1 MIKNKWTVKIILL
14 VTVILAGLI
23 LCINSI
29 NGIPDAETNY
39 KEIYSAMLNA
49 NQEDNLNWENETDF
63 EVNREEI
70 QGGGFQVPKIEGRAI
85 YCTERDVTLAMTS
98 AMWRGESNEY
108 TYYWSTP
115 KVENI
120 FNPANVDKEGR
131 IWSKELSKNEIDAIN
146 STGDFVNSL
155 DSAIRTRGYY
165 KCSNN
170 HTTISAD
177 KAYVITADPCN
188 QWTPRKQIVMWMLQI
203 TGGINVDNAET
214 IIAKLKLDGSKAEF
228 VRSDIEAIK
237 QLYNEAIKYGKFKER
252 VNNALS
258 NDGNYATNLTDVD
271 NITSEYYTSNSNKYI
286 KVGPYTMKYV
296 NGKYLNE
303 EIIFGGIGGKVDN
316 ETLGLYIQNGNQKIK
331 VNKIITDDKIAN
343 TKNFRPC
350 EESDPVSG
358 LYVEHTTDFM
368 RPSSEKEFYILIPKT
383 ELEAD
388 AKLYAHFTWMEAKG
402 EECVK
407 NGISYQISEG
417 SLEKKNRITRLKPN
431 KDKKIKFEATFTQ
444 QLTEFNGERELKEFT
459 LDLGTVQP
467 PSKEGSYYV
476 SIRKI
481 GEGGKGLEGAEFLIN
496 GVSYG
501 TNEDGYIENE
511 DGDILMEQLI
521 NASGTETWTVEE
533 KSAPEGYITQ
543 PLKIVFN
550 VYKVYNSTTNT
561 YEVDRIEIVSSNSNA
576 KVTFNKENKTITVQI
591 KNIEKPDPNNPN
603 DLLDT
608 YEIKAKKVDEQGKGL
623 AGAKFNITWPTGKT
637 SEATSNENGDLVISG
652 QTPILGLN
660 SEEED
665 HFKIEEIE
673 APAGYK
679 MINGAIE
686 FDVKK
691 EKLITIDGTDKYG
704 ITGIINVNAPE
715 GVTIEL
721 NGRGEISIVIPNQ
734 KDIKL
739 ISIGGNVWE
748 DAKTGKASLGDGI
761 NSTTNNVDKN
771 LENIKVSLYTEDMK
785 LAELMPADSV
795 TNIYNRINP
804 TLTDANGNYKF
815 EGVDESK
822 KYYVVF
828 EYDGQVYMPTEYLAK
843 GISGDTIQNYNS
855 VEEMLGEL
863 TNIGTGR
870 DNGNSGSTGGKNT
883 GTGTNTGSGKNTQTN
898 TEWFEKWKTNSKASE
913 LETNT
918 GKNTIEGRQTFN
930 NRFAEI
936 GASPKNYISKNT
948 LGISTY
954 LVEEEG
960 IYYNKSYTRLELMG
974 YTLKKT
980 SKGVAYVQDKIQLVD
995 GYKYNKYGTLDYDDN
1010 GAITSEWSEGLISQK
1025 IKEFIVANGH
1035 YPNEAEKVRI
1045 YRSIVGDMND
1055 DEAWNKLQFIEDCKM
1070 SALTKSPFNS
1080 GIEYYPT
1087 NKNATFGT
1095 DLLTNYVNLGL
1106 WRRQEFNA
1114 QLTKDVVE
1122 VTTTSNG
1129 NSLTTP
1135 FNSKEKALY
1144 YIKDYMNDY
1153 TNAIKENNGKINL
1166 AKQYADSQQ
1175 GIYINRLN
1183 AQYYY
1188 NKYYDRPIKQSEYMG
1203 QRNLEVEIKY
1213 RITVYNLSQ
1222 SLETQII
1229 EVVDY
1234 YDDSLQLTSA
1244 VVNTNGKNI
1253 SNDKSSAVS
1262 ESIYGQVTEKS
1273 FPGFNKVY
1281 IRLQNK
1287 QLATG
1292 EGITIDLTYKVKRMA
1307 LQGFE
1312 GYINIGEKTNIAE
1325 INGYKTYY
1333 SANTSTPNRH
1343 GAIIGNN
1350 TTVAGLI
1357 DVNSTPGNLETI
1369 EEITNGVINF
1379 EDDSDKTTATL
1390 TIDDGDDPTPPD
1402 SDTPPDSNTP
1412 IDSTNII
1419 SGCVW
1424 EDAKTGKASLGNGIR
1439 DSGEKRI
1446 AGVKV
1451 ALCTREDKIND
1462 QLSTGE
1468 KQVDWIQ
1475 RYNEKNYNKYTYKVV
1490 KEETTD
1496 QNGEYSF
1503 KDVEKGDYYVLFG
1516 YGLDDATV
1524 LTNNKENETNKILGK
1539 TGSNTKS
1546 YNGQDYKSTIFQ
1558 AGFENGYDIENV
1570 DYDKSLNE
1578 AHVSKAIDD
1587 WARVEEVNKYSK
1599 IQTNHIAEVL
1609 ASPTKVPTYLGEQ
1622 YGSDLMGRLVDEL
1635 TTNTWKIAK
1644 TQKIKIEGR
1653 RGGEKIENV
1662 DLGLVERPI
1671 TQLQITNNVENVKV
1685 TLSDGSIVFD
1695 ATQTAEAKGNEIKNV
1710 IWKSNRSTTKGI
1722 TGGFIQLYLDEELM
1736 YGATIQIT
1744 YKMQINKL
1752 NDYVEYEGLEYYAK
1766 GRTNSENKVESKAKK
1781 LVCYIPNKMQF
1792 NKTQSGDWNS
1802 ITDINEIIPAEEKD
1816 GENINNNLVNYRL
1829 KDTISSQSNTISK
1842 IEADNINNK
1851 YSNKGYLDNEY
1862 LNNNML
1868 TISQLITKEGAQ
1880 GGYEC
1885 KVEIVELENAVGRRM
1900 KTSIVGNFNPANDPV
1915 ENDEAKAE
1923 NVAVM
1928 PPFGIGQVFY
1938 YILTIVIAGMLVVG
1952 IIFIKKKVLVK

>member
-49 NQEDNLNWENETDF
+49 NQEDNLNWGNETGF
-63 EVNREEI
+63 EVNPDNI
-70 QGGGFQVPKIEGRAI
+70 QSNGFEVPKVEGRAI
-85 YCTERDVTLAMTS
+85 YCTQRDVTLAMTS
-98 AMWRGESNEY
+98 AMWRGESSAY

-115 KVENI
+115 KVEDI
-120 FNPANVDKEGR
+120 FNPANGNL
-131 IWSKELSKNEIDAIN
+131 WSRKLTDTEISAIN
-146 STGDFVNSL
+146 NVNNFGL
-155 DSAIRTRGYY
+155 PATIRTRGYY

-203 TGGINVDNAET
+203 TGGIKVDNAET
-214 IIAKLKLDGSKAEF
+214 IIAKLKLDGSKAQF
-228 VRSDIEAIK
+228 VRDNVDAIK

-331 VNKIITDDKIAN
+331 VNKIITDDKITN
-343 TKNFRPC
+343 TKNFKPC

-407 NGISYQISEG
+407 NGISYQISKG
-417 SLEKKNRITRLKPN
+417 SLEKENEITRLKPN
-431 KDKKIKFEATFTQ
+431 KDKKIKFEAAFTQ

-467 PSKEGSYYV
+467 PSKEGSY
-476 SIRKI
+476 SINMRKI
-481 GEGGKGLEGAEFLIN
+481 YEDENGVEHGLEGAEFLIN
-496 GVSYG
+496 GLLTYVSDK
-501 TNEDGYIENE
+501 DGYI
-511 DGDILMEQLI
+511 LRSHQVI

-561 YEVDRIEIVSSNSNA
+561 YEVDRIEIVSANSNA
-576 KVTFNKENKTITVQI
+576 KVTFNKENQTITVQI
-591 KNIEKPDPNNPN
+591 KNIKANPENPD
-603 DLLDT
+603 DLPDT
-608 YEIKAKKVDEQGKGL
+608 YEIKARKVNEQGNGL

-652 QTPILGLN
+652 QTPTLLLN
-660 SEEED
+660 SEGED

-898 TEWFEKWKTNSKASE
+898 TEWFEKWKANSKASE
-913 LETNT
+913 YETNT
-918 GKNTIEGRQTFN
+918 GRITIEGRQTFN

-1055 DEAWNKLQFIEDCKM
+1055 NEAWNKLQFIEDCKM

-1144 YIKDYMNDY
+1144 NIKDYMNDY
-1153 TNAIKENNGKINL
+1153 TNAIKDNNGKINL

-1188 NKYYDRPIKQSEYMG
+1188 NKYYDRPIKQSEYIG

-1222 SLETQII
+1222 SLETQIT

-1253 SNDKSSAVS
+1253 SKDKSSAVS

-1312 GYINIGEKTNIAE
+1312 GYVNIGEKTNIAE

-1350 TTVAGLI
+1350 TTVAGLV

-1390 TIDDGDDPTPPD
+1390 TITDDGDDPTPPD
-1402 SDTPPDSNTP
+1402 PNTP
-1412 IDSTNII
+1412 IDSTNTI

-1424 EDAKTGKASLGNGIR
+1424 EDNNKNGIR
-1439 DSGEKRI
+1439 DSGEEKEKI

-1451 ALCTREDKIND
+1451 ALCKKYERNDSTQQAAGDEKLGWIKEYNDKRYNKEYIYKSVAD
-1462 QLSTGE
+1462 EYTTGE
-1468 KQVDWIQ
+1468 DG
-1475 RYNEKNYNKYTYKVV
+1475 KYSFEV
-1490 KEETTD
+1490 KE
-1496 QNGEYSF
+1496 S
-1503 KDVEKGDYYVLFG
+1503 GDYYVLFG

-1524 LTNNKENETNKILGK
+1524 LTNDEDNETYKVLVERRGRNE
-1539 TGSNTKS
+1539 KS

-1653 RGGEKIENV
+1653 SGGERIENV

-1744 YKMQINKL
+1744 YKMQINEL

-1766 GRTNSENKVESKAKK
+1766 GRTNSGIKVESKAKK

-1792 NKTQSGDWNS
+1792 NKTQSGDWNA

-1938 YILTIVIAGMLVVG
+1938 YVLTIVIAGMLVVG

>member
-49 NQEDNLNWENETDF
+49 NQEDNLNWGNETGF
-63 EVNREEI
+63 EVDPDNL
-70 QGGGFQVPKIEGRAI
+70 QSNGFEVPKVEGRAI
-85 YCTERDVTLAMTS
+85 YCTERGVTLAMNS
-98 AMWRGESNEY
+98 NMYRGTNTAYS
-108 TYYWSTP
+108 YYNWGP
-115 KVENI
+115 KIVSNI
-120 FNPANVDKEGR
+120 FDPANGNL
-131 IWSKELSKNEIDAIN
+131 WSRKLTDTEIRAIN
-146 STGDFVNSL
+146 NVKDFGL
-155 DSAIRTRGYY
+155 LATIRTRGYY

-237 QLYNEAIKYGKFKER
+237 QLYNEAKAYRRFKNG
-252 VNNALS
+252 VNKALS
-258 NDGNYATNLTDVD
+258 NGGSYATNLTDVD
-271 NITSEYYTSNSNKYI
+271 NITSEYYTSNSNEYI

-296 NGKYLNE
+296 NGKYKDE
-303 EIIFGGIGGKVDN
+303 KIIFGGIGGKVDN

-331 VNKIITDDKIAN
+331 VEKIITNDNERN
-343 TKNFRPC
+343 TKNFKPC

-402 EECVK
+402 EKCVK
-407 NGISYQISEG
+407 NGISYQISKD
-417 SLEKKNRITRLKPN
+417 SLKKSNGKTKLKPDANN
-431 KDKKIKFEATFTQ
+431 KIEFEAKFTQ
-444 QLTEFNGERELKEFT
+444 QLTEFNGERKLKEFT

-467 PSKEGSYYV
+467 PSKEGSY
-476 SIRKI
+476 SINMRKI
-481 GEGGKGLEGAEFLIN
+481 DEKGDGLEGAEFLIN
-496 GVSYG
+496 GLLTYVSDK
-501 TNEDGYIENE
+501 DGYI
-511 DGDILMEQLI
+511 LRSHQVI

-561 YEVDRIEIVSSNSNA
+561 YEVDRIEIVSANSNA
-576 KVTFNKENKTITVQI
+576 KVTFNKENQTITVQI
-591 KNIEKPDPNNPN
+591 KNIKANPENPD

-608 YEIKAKKVDEQGKGL
+608 YEIKAKKVNEQGNGL
-623 AGAKFNITWPTGKT
+623 AGAKFNIIWPTGKT

-652 QTPILGLN
+652 QIPILGLN
-660 SEEED
+660 SEGED

-870 DNGNSGSTGGKNT
+870 DNGNSGNTGGKNT

-898 TEWFEKWKTNSKASE
+898 TEWFEKWKANSKASE
-913 LETNT
+913 FETNT

-1055 DEAWNKLQFIEDCKM
+1055 NEAWNKLQFIEDCKM

-1122 VTTTSNG
+1122 VTTTNTKNG
-1129 NSLTTP
+1129 NSDKTV
-1135 FNSKEKALY
+1135 FNGKTYALDS
-1144 YIKDYMNDY
+1144 IKDYINDY
-1153 TNAIKENNGKINL
+1153 TNAIKDNNGKINL

-1213 RITVYNLSQ
+1213 RITIYNLSQ
-1222 SLETQII
+1222 SLETQIT

-1253 SNDKSSAVS
+1253 SKDKSSAVS

-1350 TTVAGLI
+1350 TTVAGLV

-1390 TIDDGDDPTPPD
+1390 TITDDPTPPD
-1402 SDTPPDSNTP
+1402 PDTPPDSNTP
-1412 IDSTNII
+1412 IDSTNTI

-1451 ALCTREDKIND
+1451 ALCKKYERDDGTQQVAGDEKLGWIKKYNDKLKLYNKEYIYK
-1462 QLSTGE
+1462 SVGEYTTGE
-1468 KQVDWIQ
+1468 DG
-1475 RYNEKNYNKYTYKVV
+1475 TYSFEV
-1490 KEETTD
+1490 KEP
-1496 QNGEYSF
+1496 
-1503 KDVEKGDYYVLFG
+1503 GDYYVLFG

-1524 LTNNKENETNKILGK
+1524 LTNDEDNETYKVLVERRGK
-1539 TGSNTKS
+1539 NEKS

-1587 WARVEEVNKYSK
+1587 WDRVKEVNKYSK

-1695 ATQTAEAKGNEIKNV
+1695 ATQTAEATKGNEIKNV

-1744 YKMQINKL
+1744 YKMQINEL

-1842 IEADNINNK
+1842 IEANNIN
-1851 YSNKGYLDNEY
+1851 NEY
-1862 LNNNML
+1862 LNHNML

-1900 KTSIVGNFNPANDPV
+1900 ETSIVGNFNPANDPV

-1938 YILTIVIAGMLVVG
+1938 YVLTIVIAGMLVVG

>member
-49 NQEDNLNWENETDF
+49 NQEDNLNWGNETGF
-63 EVNREEI
+63 EVDPDNL
-70 QGGGFQVPKIEGRAI
+70 QSNGFEVPKVEGRAI
-85 YCTERDVTLAMTS
+85 YCTERGVTLAMNS
-98 AMWRGESNEY
+98 NMYRGTNTAYS
-108 TYYWSTP
+108 YYNWGP
-115 KVENI
+115 KIVSNI
-120 FNPANVDKEGR
+120 FDPANGM
-131 IWSKELSKNEIDAIN
+131 WSKTLTDDEIKAIN
-146 STGDFVNSL
+146 NVKDFGL
-155 DSAIRTRGYY
+155 LATIRTRGYY

-203 TGGINVDNAET
+203 TSGINVDNAET

-237 QLYNEAIKYGKFKER
+237 QLYNEAKAYRRFKNG
-252 VNNALS
+252 VNKALS
-258 NDGNYATNLTDVD
+258 NGGSYATNLTDVD
-271 NITSEYYTSNSNKYI
+271 NITSEYYTSNSNEYI

-296 NGKYLNE
+296 NGKYKDE
-303 EIIFGGIGGKVDN
+303 KIIFGGIGGKVDN

-331 VNKIITDDKIAN
+331 VEKIITNDNERN
-343 TKNFRPC
+343 TKNFKPC

-402 EECVK
+402 EKCVK
-407 NGISYQISEG
+407 NGISYQISED
-417 SLEKKNRITRLKPN
+417 SLKKINGKTKLKPDANN
-431 KDKKIKFEATFTQ
+431 KIEFEATFTQ
-444 QLTEFNGERELKEFT
+444 QLTEFNGERKLKEFT

-467 PSKEGSYYV
+467 PSKEGSY
-476 SIRKI
+476 SINMRKI
-481 GEGGKGLEGAEFLIN
+481 DENGKGLEGAEFLIN
-496 GVSYG
+496 GLLTYVSDK
-501 TNEDGYIENE
+501 DGYILR
-511 DGDILMEQLI
+511 GHQVI

-533 KSAPEGYITQ
+533 KSAPVGYIVQ

-576 KVTFNKENKTITVQI
+576 EVTFNKEDQTITVQI
-591 KNIEKPDPNNPN
+591 KNIKANPENPD

-608 YEIKAKKVDEQGKGL
+608 YEIKAKKVNEQGNGL

-660 SEEED
+660 SEGED

-863 TNIGTGR
+863 TNIGTGG

-898 TEWFEKWKTNSKASE
+898 TEWFEKWKANSKASE
-913 LETNT
+913 YETNT
-918 GKNTIEGRQTFN
+918 GRITIEGRQTFN

-1055 DEAWNKLQFIEDCKM
+1055 NEAWNKLQFIEDCKM

-1144 YIKDYMNDY
+1144 NIKDYMNDY
-1153 TNAIKENNGKINL
+1153 TNAIKDNNGKINL

-1222 SLETQII
+1222 SLETQIT

-1253 SNDKSSAVS
+1253 SKDKSSAVS

-1292 EGITIDLTYKVKRMA
+1292 EGITIDLTYKVKRMT

-1350 TTVAGLI
+1350 TTVAGLV

-1390 TIDDGDDPTPPD
+1390 TITDDPTPPD
-1402 SDTPPDSNTP
+1402 PDTPPDPNTP

-1424 EDAKTGKASLGNGIR
+1424 EDNNKNGIR
-1439 DSGEKRI
+1439 DSGEEKI

-1451 ALCTREDKIND
+1451 ALCTRIND
-1462 QLSTGE
+1462 QLGTGE

-1496 QNGEYSF
+1496 QNGEYRF
-1503 KDVEKGDYYVLFG
+1503 KDVEKGYYYVLFG

-1558 AGFENGYDIENV
+1558 ANLENGEYDLEKIKE
-1570 DYDKSLNE
+1570 YDKNLNDKY
-1578 AHVSKAIDD
+1578 VSDAIDD
-1587 WARVEEVNKYSK
+1587 WERVKEVNEYSK

-1644 TQKIKIEGR
+1644 TPKIEVTEVKD
-1653 RGGEKIENV
+1653 GERIPNV
-1662 DLGLVERPI
+1662 DLGLVERPK

-1695 ATQTAEAKGNEIKNV
+1695 ATQTAEATKGNETKNV

-1744 YKMQINKL
+1744 YKMQINEK
-1752 NDYVEYEGLEYYAK
+1752 NDDYVEYEGLEYYAK
-1766 GRTNSENKVESKAKK
+1766 GRTNSGIKVESKAKK

-1792 NKTQSGDWNS
+1792 NKTQSGDWNA

-1842 IEADNINNK
+1842 IEADNINNA
-1851 YSNKGYLDNEY
+1851 Y

-1868 TISQLITKEGAQ
+1868 TISQLITKESAQ

-1900 KTSIVGNFNPANDPV
+1900 ETSIVGNFNPANDPV

-1923 NVAVM
+1923 DVAVM

-1938 YILTIVIAGMLVVG
+1938 YVLTIVIAGMLVVG

>member
-39 KEIYSAMLNA
+39 KEVYSAMLNA
-49 NQEDNLNWENETDF
+49 NQEDNLNWGNETGF
-63 EVNREEI
+63 EVDPDNI
-70 QGGGFQVPKIEGRAI
+70 QSNGFEVPKVEGRAI
-85 YCTERDVTLAMTS
+85 YCTERGVTLAMNS
-98 AMWRGESNEY
+98 NMYRGTNKAYS
-108 TYYWSTP
+108 YYNWGP
-115 KVENI
+115 KIVSNI
-120 FNPANVDKEGR
+120 FDPANGM
-131 IWSKELSKNEIDAIN
+131 WSKTLTDDEIEAIN
-146 STGDFVNSL
+146 NVKDFGL
-155 DSAIRTRGYY
+155 LATIRTRGYY

-188 QWTPRKQIVMWMLQI
+188 QWTPRKQIVMWMLI
-203 TGGINVDNAET
+203 DGGVNTENAET
-214 IIAKLKLDGSKAEF
+214 IIERLDIDGGKAQF
-228 VRSDIEAIK
+228 VRDNVDAIK
-237 QLYNEAIKYGKFKER
+237 QLYYEAIAYGKFKER

-271 NITSEYYTSNSNKYI
+271 NITSEYYPSNSKEYI

-296 NGKYLNE
+296 NGKYKDE
-303 EIIFGGIGGKVDN
+303 KIIFGGIGGKVDN

-331 VNKIITDDKIAN
+331 VNKIITDDEVNN
-343 TKNFRPC
+343 TKNFKPC

-358 LYVEHTTDFM
+358 LYVEHTKTAM
-368 RPSSEKEFYILIPKT
+368 KPSSEKEFYILIPKT

-402 EECVK
+402 EKCVK
-407 NGISYQISEG
+407 NGISYQISED
-417 SLEKKNRITRLKPN
+417 SLKKSNGKTKLKPDAN
-431 KDKKIKFEATFTQ
+431 KKIEFEATFTQ
-444 QLTEFNGERELKEFT
+444 QLTEFNGERKLKEFT

-467 PSKEGSYYV
+467 PSKEGSY
-476 SIRKI
+476 SINMRKI
-481 GEGGKGLEGAEFLIN
+481 YEDENGVEHGLEGAEFLIN
-496 GVSYG
+496 GLLTYVSD
-501 TNEDGYIENE
+501 EDGYILR
-511 DGDILMEQLI
+511 GQQII

-533 KSAPEGYITQ
+533 KIAPAGYIVQ

-576 KVTFNKENKTITVQI
+576 EVTFNKEDQTITVKI
-591 KNIEKPDPNNPN
+591 KNIKNPN
-603 DLLDT
+603 PDNPDDLLNT
-608 YEIKAKKVDEQGKGL
+608 YKIKAKKVDEQGNGL
-623 AGAKFNITWPTGKT
+623 AGAKFKITWPTGKT

-652 QTPILGLN
+652 QTPTLLLN
-660 SEEED
+660 SEGED

-704 ITGIINVNAPE
+704 ITIVNVNTPE
-715 GVTIEL
+715 GVIIGL
-721 NGRGEISIVIPNQ
+721 SGSGEISIVISNQ
-734 KDIKL
+734 KDIPL

-785 LAELMPADSV
+785 LAELMPDDSV

-815 EGVDESK
+815 EGVCVDESK

-898 TEWFEKWKTNSKASE
+898 TEWFEKWKANSKASE

-995 GYKYNKYGTLDYDDN
+995 GYKYNQYGTLDYDDN

-1222 SLETQII
+1222 SLETQIT

-1350 TTVAGLI
+1350 TTVAGLV

-1390 TIDDGDDPTPPD
+1390 TITDDPTPPD
-1402 SDTPPDSNTP
+1402 PDTPPDPNTP

-1503 KDVEKGDYYVLFG
+1503 KDVKKGDYYVLFG
-1516 YGLDDATV
+1516 YGLDDATI

-1558 AGFENGYDIENV
+1558 ANLENGEYDLEKIKE
-1570 DYDKSLNE
+1570 YDKNLNDKY
-1578 AHVSKAIDD
+1578 VSDAIDD
-1587 WARVEEVNKYSK
+1587 WDRVKEVNEYSK

-1644 TQKIKIEGR
+1644 TPKIEVTEVK
-1653 RGGEKIENV
+1653 GGERIPNV

-1695 ATQTAEAKGNEIKNV
+1695 ATQTAEATKNV
-1710 IWKSNRSTTKGI
+1710 IWKSNRIATKGI

-1744 YKMQINKL
+1744 YKMQINEK
-1752 NDYVEYEGLEYYAK
+1752 NDDYVEYEGLEYYAK
-1766 GRTNSENKVESKAKK
+1766 GRTNSGIKVESKAKK

-1842 IEADNINNK
+1842 IEANNIN
-1851 YSNKGYLDNEY
+1851 NEY
-1862 LNNNML
+1862 LNHNML

-1900 KTSIVGNFNPANDPV
+1900 ETSIVGNFNPANNPV

-1923 NVAVM
+1923 DVAVM

>member
-49 NQEDNLNWENETDF
+49 NQEDNLNWGNETGF
-63 EVNREEI
+63 EVNPDNI
-70 QGGGFQVPKIEGRAI
+70 QSNGFEVPKVEGRAI
-85 YCTERDVTLAMTS
+85 YCTQRDVTLAMTS
-98 AMWRGESNEY
+98 AMWRGESSAY

-115 KVENI
+115 KVEDI
-120 FNPANVDKEGR
+120 FNPANGNL
-131 IWSKELSKNEIDAIN
+131 WSRELTDTEISAIN
-146 STGDFVNSL
+146 NVNNFGL
-155 DSAIRTRGYY
+155 PATKRTRGYY

-214 IIAKLKLDGSKAEF
+214 IIAKLKLDGSKAQF
-228 VRSDIEAIK
+228 VRDNVDAIK

-296 NGKYLNE
+296 NGEYLNE

-331 VNKIITDDKIAN
+331 VNKIITDDKITN
-343 TKNFRPC
+343 TKNFKPC

-417 SLEKKNRITRLKPN
+417 SLEKENEITRLKPN
-431 KDKKIKFEATFTQ
+431 KDKKIKFEAAFTQ

-467 PSKEGSYYV
+467 PSKEGSY
-476 SIRKI
+476 SINMRKI
-481 GEGGKGLEGAEFLIN
+481 DEKRDGLEGAEFLIN
-496 GVSYG
+496 GLLTYVSDK
-501 TNEDGYIENE
+501 DGYI
-511 DGDILMEQLI
+511 LRSHQVI

-561 YEVDRIEIVSSNSNA
+561 YEVDRIEIVSANSNA
-576 KVTFNKENKTITVQI
+576 KVTFNKENQTITVQI
-591 KNIEKPDPNNPN
+591 KNIKANPD

-608 YEIKAKKVDEQGKGL
+608 YEIKAKKVNEQGNGL

-652 QTPILGLN
+652 QIPILELN
-660 SEEED
+660 SEGED

-870 DNGNSGSTGGKNT
+870 DNGNSGNTGGKNT

-898 TEWFEKWKTNSKASE
+898 TEWFEKWKANSKASE
-913 LETNT
+913 FETNT

-1055 DEAWNKLQFIEDCKM
+1055 NEAWNKLQFIEDCKM

-1122 VTTTSNG
+1122 VTTTNTKNG
-1129 NSLTTP
+1129 NSDKTV
-1135 FNSKEKALY
+1135 FNGKTYALDS
-1144 YIKDYMNDY
+1144 IKDYINDY
-1153 TNAIKENNGKINL
+1153 TNAIKDNNGKINL

-1213 RITVYNLSQ
+1213 RITIYNLSQ
-1222 SLETQII
+1222 SLETQIT

-1253 SNDKSSAVS
+1253 SKDKSSAVS

-1350 TTVAGLI
+1350 TTVAGLV

-1390 TIDDGDDPTPPD
+1390 TITDDPTPPD
-1402 SDTPPDSNTP
+1402 PDTPPDSNTP
-1412 IDSTNII
+1412 IDSTNTI

-1451 ALCTREDKIND
+1451 ALCKKYERDDGTQQVAGDEKLGWIKKYNDKLKLYNKEYIYK
-1462 QLSTGE
+1462 SVGEYTTGE
-1468 KQVDWIQ
+1468 DG
-1475 RYNEKNYNKYTYKVV
+1475 TYSFEV
-1490 KEETTD
+1490 KEP
-1496 QNGEYSF
+1496 
-1503 KDVEKGDYYVLFG
+1503 GDYYVLFG

-1524 LTNNKENETNKILGK
+1524 LTNDEDNETYKVLVERRGK
-1539 TGSNTKS
+1539 NEKS

-1587 WARVEEVNKYSK
+1587 WDRVKEVNKYSK

-1695 ATQTAEAKGNEIKNV
+1695 ATQTAEATKGNEIKNV

-1744 YKMQINKL
+1744 YKMQINEL

-1842 IEADNINNK
+1842 IEANNIN
-1851 YSNKGYLDNEY
+1851 NEY
-1862 LNNNML
+1862 LNHNML

-1900 KTSIVGNFNPANDPV
+1900 ETSIVGNFNPANDPV

-1938 YILTIVIAGMLVVG
+1938 YVLTIVIAGMLVVG

>member
-49 NQEDNLNWENETDF
+49 NQEDNLNWGNETGF
-63 EVNREEI
+63 EVDPDNL
-70 QGGGFQVPKIEGRAI
+70 QSNGFEVPKVEGRAI
-85 YCTERDVTLAMTS
+85 YCTERGVTLAMNS
-98 AMWRGESNEY
+98 NMYRGTNTAYS
-108 TYYWSTP
+108 YYNWGP
-115 KVENI
+115 KIVSNI
-120 FNPANVDKEGR
+120 FDPANGNL
-131 IWSKELSKNEIDAIN
+131 WSRKLTDTEIRAIN
-146 STGDFVNSL
+146 NVKDFGL
-155 DSAIRTRGYY
+155 LATIRTRGYY

-237 QLYNEAIKYGKFKER
+237 QLYNEAKAYRRFKNG
-252 VNNALS
+252 VNKALS
-258 NDGNYATNLTDVD
+258 NGGSYATNLTDVD
-271 NITSEYYTSNSNKYI
+271 NITSEYYTSNSNEYI

-296 NGKYLNE
+296 NGKYKDE
-303 EIIFGGIGGKVDN
+303 KIIFGGIGGKVDN

-331 VNKIITDDKIAN
+331 VEKIITNDNERN
-343 TKNFRPC
+343 TKNFKPC

-402 EECVK
+402 EKCVK
-407 NGISYQISEG
+407 NGISYQISED
-417 SLEKKNRITRLKPN
+417 SLKKINGKTKLKPDANN
-431 KDKKIKFEATFTQ
+431 KIEFEATFTQ
-444 QLTEFNGERELKEFT
+444 QLTEFNGERKLKEFT

-467 PSKEGSYYV
+467 PSKEGSY
-476 SIRKI
+476 SINMRKI
-481 GEGGKGLEGAEFLIN
+481 DENGKGLEGAEFLIN
-496 GVSYG
+496 GLLTYVSDK
-501 TNEDGYIENE
+501 DGYILR
-511 DGDILMEQLI
+511 GHQVI

-533 KSAPEGYITQ
+533 KSAPVGYIVQ

-576 KVTFNKENKTITVQI
+576 EVTFNKEDQTITVQI
-591 KNIEKPDPNNPN
+591 KNIKANPENPD

-608 YEIKAKKVDEQGKGL
+608 YEIKAKKVNEQGNGL

-652 QTPILGLN
+652 QTPMLGLN
-660 SEEED
+660 SEGED

-898 TEWFEKWKTNSKASE
+898 TKWFEKWKANSKASE
-913 LETNT
+913 YETNT
-918 GKNTIEGRQTFN
+918 GRITIEGRQTFN

-1055 DEAWNKLQFIEDCKM
+1055 NEAWNKLQFIEDCKM

-1144 YIKDYMNDY
+1144 NIKDYMNDY
-1153 TNAIKENNGKINL
+1153 TNAIKDNNGKINL

-1188 NKYYDRPIKQSEYMG
+1188 NKYYDRPIKQSEYIG

-1222 SLETQII
+1222 SLETQIT

-1253 SNDKSSAVS
+1253 SKDKSSAVS

-1312 GYINIGEKTNIAE
+1312 GYVNIGEKTNIAE

-1350 TTVAGLI
+1350 TTVAGLV

-1390 TIDDGDDPTPPD
+1390 TITDDPTPPD
-1402 SDTPPDSNTP
+1402 PDTPPDPNTP

-1424 EDAKTGKASLGNGIR
+1424 EDNNKNGIR
-1439 DSGEKRI
+1439 DSGEEKI

-1451 ALCTREDKIND
+1451 ALCTRIND
-1462 QLSTGE
+1462 QLGTGE

-1496 QNGEYSF
+1496 QNGEYRF
-1503 KDVEKGDYYVLFG
+1503 KDVEKGYYYVLFG

-1558 AGFENGYDIENV
+1558 ANLENGEYDLEKIKE
-1570 DYDKSLNE
+1570 YDKNLNDKY
-1578 AHVSKAIDD
+1578 VSDAIDD
-1587 WARVEEVNKYSK
+1587 WERVKEVNEYSK

-1644 TQKIKIEGR
+1644 TPKIEVTEVK
-1653 RGGEKIENV
+1653 GGERIPNV
-1662 DLGLVERPI
+1662 DLGLVGRPK

-1695 ATQTAEAKGNEIKNV
+1695 ATQTAEATKGNETKNV

-1744 YKMQINKL
+1744 YKMQINEK
-1752 NDYVEYEGLEYYAK
+1752 NDDYVEYEGLEYYAK
-1766 GRTNSENKVESKAKK
+1766 GRTNSGIKVESKAKK

-1792 NKTQSGDWNS
+1792 NKTQSGDWNA

-1816 GENINNNLVNYRL
+1816 DENINNNLVNYRL
-1829 KDTISSQSNTISK
+1829 KDTISSQSNTICK
-1842 IEADNINNK
+1842 IERPDNTEDK
-1851 YSNKGYLDNEY
+1851 KVYLDNDY

-1900 KTSIVGNFNPANDPV
+1900 ETSIVGNFNPANDPV

-1938 YILTIVIAGMLVVG
+1938 YVLTIVIAGMLVVG

>member
-49 NQEDNLNWENETDF
+49 NQEDNLNWGNETGF
-63 EVNREEI
+63 EVDPDNL
-70 QGGGFQVPKIEGRAI
+70 QSNGFEVPKVEGRAI
-85 YCTERDVTLAMTS
+85 YCTERGVTLAMNS
-98 AMWRGESNEY
+98 NMYRGTNTAYS
-108 TYYWSTP
+108 YYNWGP
-115 KVENI
+115 KIVSNI
-120 FNPANVDKEGR
+120 FDPANGNL
-131 IWSKELSKNEIDAIN
+131 WSRKLTDTEIRAIN
-146 STGDFVNSL
+146 NVKDFGL
-155 DSAIRTRGYY
+155 LATIRTRGYY

-237 QLYNEAIKYGKFKER
+237 QLYNEAKAYRRFKNG
-252 VNNALS
+252 VNKALS
-258 NDGNYATNLTDVD
+258 NGGSYATNLTDVD
-271 NITSEYYTSNSNKYI
+271 NITSEYYTSNSNEYI

-296 NGKYLNE
+296 NGKYKDE
-303 EIIFGGIGGKVDN
+303 KIIFGGIGGKVDN

-331 VNKIITDDKIAN
+331 VEKIITNDNERN
-343 TKNFRPC
+343 TKNFKPC

-402 EECVK
+402 EKCVK
-407 NGISYQISEG
+407 NGISYQISED
-417 SLEKKNRITRLKPN
+417 SLKKSNGKTKLKPDANN
-431 KDKKIKFEATFTQ
+431 KIEFEATFTQ
-444 QLTEFNGERELKEFT
+444 QLTEFNGERKLKEFT

-467 PSKEGSYYV
+467 PSKEGSY
-476 SIRKI
+476 SINMRKI
-481 GEGGKGLEGAEFLIN
+481 DEKGDGLEGAEFLIN
-496 GVSYG
+496 GLLTYVSDK
-501 TNEDGYIENE
+501 DGYI
-511 DGDILMEQLI
+511 LRSHQVI

-561 YEVDRIEIVSSNSNA
+561 YEVDRIEIVSANSNA
-576 KVTFNKENKTITVQI
+576 KVTFNKENQTITVQI
-591 KNIEKPDPNNPN
+591 KNIKANPENPD
-603 DLLDT
+603 DT
-608 YEIKAKKVDEQGKGL
+608 YEIKAKKVNEQGNGL

-652 QTPILGLN
+652 QIPILGLN
-660 SEEED
+660 SEGED

-870 DNGNSGSTGGKNT
+870 DNGNSGNTGGKNT

-898 TEWFEKWKTNSKASE
+898 TEWFEKWKANSKASE
-913 LETNT
+913 FETNT

-1055 DEAWNKLQFIEDCKM
+1055 NEAWNKLQFIEDCKM

-1122 VTTTSNG
+1122 VTTTNTKNG
-1129 NSLTTP
+1129 NSDKTV
-1135 FNSKEKALY
+1135 FNGKTYALDS
-1144 YIKDYMNDY
+1144 IKDYINDY
-1153 TNAIKENNGKINL
+1153 TNAIKDNNGKINL

-1222 SLETQII
+1222 SLETQIT

-1253 SNDKSSAVS
+1253 SKDKSSAVS

-1333 SANTSTPNRH
+1333 STNTSTPNRH

-1350 TTVAGLI
+1350 TTVAGLV

-1390 TIDDGDDPTPPD
+1390 TITDDPTPPD
-1402 SDTPPDSNTP
+1402 PDTPPDSNTP
-1412 IDSTNII
+1412 IDSTNTI

-1451 ALCTREDKIND
+1451 ALCKKYERDDGTQQVAEDEKLGWIKKYND
-1462 QLSTGE
+1462 KLKLYNKEYIYKSVGEYTTGE
-1468 KQVDWIQ
+1468 DG
-1475 RYNEKNYNKYTYKVV
+1475 TYSFEV
-1490 KEETTD
+1490 KEP
-1496 QNGEYSF
+1496 
-1503 KDVEKGDYYVLFG
+1503 GDYYVLFG

-1524 LTNNKENETNKILGK
+1524 LTNDEDNETYKVLVERRGK
-1539 TGSNTKS
+1539 NEKS

-1587 WARVEEVNKYSK
+1587 WDRVKEVNKYSK

-1695 ATQTAEAKGNEIKNV
+1695 ATQTAEATKGNEIKNV

-1744 YKMQINKL
+1744 YKMQINEL

-1842 IEADNINNK
+1842 IEANNIN
-1851 YSNKGYLDNEY
+1851 NEY
-1862 LNNNML
+1862 LNHNML

-1900 KTSIVGNFNPANDPV
+1900 ETSIVGNFNPANDPV

-1938 YILTIVIAGMLVVG
+1938 YVLTIVIAGMLVVG

>member
-49 NQEDNLNWENETDF
+49 NQEDNLNWGNETGF
-63 EVNREEI
+63 EVDPDNI
-70 QGGGFQVPKIEGRAI
+70 QSNGFEVPKVEGRAI
-85 YCTERDVTLAMTS
+85 YCTQRDVTLAMTS
-98 AMWRGESNEY
+98 AMWRGESSAY

-115 KVENI
+115 KVEDI
-120 FNPANVDKEGR
+120 FNPANGNL
-131 IWSKELSKNEIDAIN
+131 WSRKLTDTEISAIN
-146 STGDFVNSL
+146 NANNFGLPAT
-155 DSAIRTRGYY
+155 IRTRGYY

-214 IIAKLKLDGSKAEF
+214 IIAKLKLDGSKAKF

-237 QLYNEAIKYGKFKER
+237 QLYNEAKAYRRFKNG
-252 VNNALS
+252 VNKALS
-258 NDGNYATNLTDVD
+258 NGGSYATNLTDVD
-271 NITSEYYTSNSNKYI
+271 NMTSEYYTSNSNEYI

-296 NGKYLNE
+296 NGKYKDE
-303 EIIFGGIGGKVDN
+303 KIIFGGIGGKVDN

-331 VNKIITDDKIAN
+331 VEKIITNDNERN

-383 ELEAD
+383 ELEDD

-402 EECVK
+402 EKCVK
-407 NGISYQISEG
+407 NGISYQISED
-417 SLEKKNRITRLKPN
+417 SLKKSNGKTKLKPDANN
-431 KDKKIKFEATFTQ
+431 KIEFEATFTQ
-444 QLTEFNGERELKEFT
+444 QLTEFNGERKLKEFT

-467 PSKEGSYYV
+467 PSKEGSY
-476 SIRKI
+476 SINMRKI
-481 GEGGKGLEGAEFLIN
+481 DEKGDGLEGAEFLIN
-496 GVSYG
+496 GLLTYVSDK
-501 TNEDGYIENE
+501 DGYI
-511 DGDILMEQLI
+511 LRSHQVI

-561 YEVDRIEIVSSNSNA
+561 YEVDRIEIVSANSNA
-576 KVTFNKENKTITVQI
+576 KVTFNKENQTITVQI
-591 KNIEKPDPNNPN
+591 KNIKANPENPD

-608 YEIKAKKVDEQGKGL
+608 YEIKARKVNEQGNGL

-652 QTPILGLN
+652 QTPMLGLN
-660 SEEED
+660 SEGED

-898 TEWFEKWKTNSKASE
+898 TEWFEKWKANSKASE
-913 LETNT
+913 YETNT
-918 GKNTIEGRQTFN
+918 GRITIEGRQTFN

-1055 DEAWNKLQFIEDCKM
+1055 NEAWNKLQFIEDCKM

-1135 FNSKEKALY
+1135 FNNKEKALY
-1144 YIKDYMNDY
+1144 NIKDYMNDY
-1153 TNAIKENNGKINL
+1153 TNAIKDNNGKINL

-1188 NKYYDRPIKQSEYMG
+1188 NKYYDRPIKQSEYIG

-1222 SLETQII
+1222 SLETQIT

-1253 SNDKSSAVS
+1253 SKDKSSAVS

-1312 GYINIGEKTNIAE
+1312 GYVNIGEKTNIAE

-1350 TTVAGLI
+1350 TTVAGLV

-1390 TIDDGDDPTPPD
+1390 TITDDPTPPD
-1402 SDTPPDSNTP
+1402 PDTPPDPNTP

-1424 EDAKTGKASLGNGIR
+1424 EDNNKNGIR
-1439 DSGEKRI
+1439 DSGEEKI

-1451 ALCTREDKIND
+1451 ALCTRIND
-1462 QLSTGE
+1462 QLDTGE

-1496 QNGEYSF
+1496 QNGEYRF
-1503 KDVEKGDYYVLFG
+1503 KDVEKGYYYVLFG

-1558 AGFENGYDIENV
+1558 ANLENGEYDLEKIKE
-1570 DYDKSLNE
+1570 YDKNLNDKY
-1578 AHVSKAIDD
+1578 VSDAIDD
-1587 WARVEEVNKYSK
+1587 WERVKEVNEYSK

-1644 TQKIKIEGR
+1644 TPKIEVTEVK
-1653 RGGEKIENV
+1653 GGERIPNV
-1662 DLGLVERPI
+1662 DLGLVERPK

-1695 ATQTAEAKGNEIKNV
+1695 ATQTAEATKGNETKNV
-1710 IWKSNRSTTKGI
+1710 IWKSNRSATKGI
-1722 TGGFIQLYLDEELM
+1722 TGGFIQLYLDKELM

-1744 YKMQINKL
+1744 YKMQINEL

-1766 GRTNSENKVESKAKK
+1766 GRTNSGIKVESKAKK

-1792 NKTQSGDWNS
+1792 NKTQSGDWNA

-1842 IEADNINNK
+1842 IEADNINNA
-1851 YSNKGYLDNEY
+1851 Y

-1868 TISQLITKEGAQ
+1868 TISQLITKESAQ

-1900 KTSIVGNFNPANDPV
+1900 ETSIVGNFNPANDPV

-1923 NVAVM
+1923 DVAVM

>member
-39 KEIYSAMLNA
+39 KEVYSAMLNA
-49 NQEDNLNWENETDF
+49 NQEDNLNWGNETGF
-63 EVNREEI
+63 EVDPDNI
-70 QGGGFQVPKIEGRAI
+70 QSNGFEVPKVEGRAI
-85 YCTERDVTLAMTS
+85 YCTERGVTLAMNS
-98 AMWRGESNEY
+98 NMYRGTNKAYS
-108 TYYWSTP
+108 YYNWGP
-115 KVENI
+115 KIVSNI
-120 FNPANVDKEGR
+120 FDPANGM
-131 IWSKELSKNEIDAIN
+131 WSKTLTDDEIEAIN
-146 STGDFVNSL
+146 NVKDFGL
-155 DSAIRTRGYY
+155 LATIRTRGYY

-188 QWTPRKQIVMWMLQI
+188 QWTPRKQIVMWMLI
-203 TGGINVDNAET
+203 DGGVNTENAET
-214 IIAKLKLDGSKAEF
+214 IIERLDIDGGKAQF
-228 VRSDIEAIK
+228 VRDNVDAIK
-237 QLYNEAIKYGKFKER
+237 QLYYEAIAYGKFKER

-271 NITSEYYTSNSNKYI
+271 NITSEYYPSNSKEYI

-296 NGKYLNE
+296 NGKYKDE
-303 EIIFGGIGGKVDN
+303 KIIFGGIGGKVDN

-331 VNKIITDDKIAN
+331 VNKIITDDEVNN
-343 TKNFRPC
+343 TKNFKPC

-358 LYVEHTTDFM
+358 LYVEHTKTAM
-368 RPSSEKEFYILIPKT
+368 KPSSEKEFYILIPKT

-402 EECVK
+402 EKCVK
-407 NGISYQISEG
+407 NGISYQISKD
-417 SLEKKNRITRLKPN
+417 SLKKSNGKTKLKPDAN
-431 KDKKIKFEATFTQ
+431 KKIEFEATFTQ
-444 QLTEFNGERELKEFT
+444 QLTEFNGERKLKEFT

-467 PSKEGSYYV
+467 PSKEGSY
-476 SIRKI
+476 SINMRKI
-481 GEGGKGLEGAEFLIN
+481 YEDENGVEHGLEGAEFLIN
-496 GVSYG
+496 GLLTYVSD
-501 TNEDGYIENE
+501 EDGYILR
-511 DGDILMEQLI
+511 GQQII

-533 KSAPEGYITQ
+533 KIAPAGYIVQ

-576 KVTFNKENKTITVQI
+576 EVTFNKEDQTITVKI
-591 KNIEKPDPNNPN
+591 KNIKNPN
-603 DLLDT
+603 PDNPDDLLNT
-608 YEIKAKKVDEQGKGL
+608 YKIKAKKVDEQGNGL
-623 AGAKFNITWPTGKT
+623 AGAKFKITWPTGKT

-652 QTPILGLN
+652 QTPTLLLN
-660 SEEED
+660 SEGED

-704 ITGIINVNAPE
+704 ITIVNVNTPE
-715 GVTIEL
+715 GVIIGL
-721 NGRGEISIVIPNQ
+721 SGSGEISIVISNQ
-734 KDIKL
+734 KDIPL

-785 LAELMPADSV
+785 LAELMPDDSV

-898 TEWFEKWKTNSKASE
+898 TEWFEKWKANSKASE

-995 GYKYNKYGTLDYDDN
+995 GYKYNQYGTLDYDDN

-1144 YIKDYMNDY
+1144 NIKNYMNAY
-1153 TNAIKENNGKINL
+1153 TNAIKDNNGKINL

-1222 SLETQII
+1222 SLETQIT

-1292 EGITIDLTYKVKRMA
+1292 EGITIDLTYKVKRMS
-1307 LQGFE
+1307 LQGFG

-1350 TTVAGLI
+1350 TTVAGLV

-1390 TIDDGDDPTPPD
+1390 TITDDPTPPD
-1402 SDTPPDSNTP
+1402 PDTPPDPNTP

-1503 KDVEKGDYYVLFG
+1503 KDVKKGDYYVLFG
-1516 YGLDDATV
+1516 YGLDDATI
-1524 LTNNKENETNKILGK
+1524 LTNNKENETNKILEK

-1558 AGFENGYDIENV
+1558 ANLENGEYDLEKIKE
-1570 DYDKSLNE
+1570 YDKNLNDKY
-1578 AHVSKAIDD
+1578 VSDAIDD
-1587 WARVEEVNKYSK
+1587 WERVKEVNEYSK

-1644 TQKIKIEGR
+1644 TPKIEVKEVK
-1653 RGGEKIENV
+1653 GGERIPNV

-1695 ATQTAEAKGNEIKNV
+1695 ATQTAEATKGNEIKNV
-1710 IWKSNRSTTKGI
+1710 IWKSNRIATKGI

-1736 YGATIQIT
+1736 YGATIQIM
-1744 YKMQINKL
+1744 YKMQINELK
-1752 NDYVEYEGLEYYAK
+1752 NYVEYEGLEYYAK
-1766 GRTNSENKVESKAKK
+1766 GRTNSGIKVESKAKK

-1792 NKTQSGDWNS
+1792 NKTQSGDWNA

-1816 GENINNNLVNYRL
+1816 DENINNNLVNYRL

-1851 YSNKGYLDNEY
+1851 YLNNEY

-1900 KTSIVGNFNPANDPV
+1900 ETSIVGNFNPANDPV

-1938 YILTIVIAGMLVVG
+1938 YVLTIVIAGMLVVG

>member
-49 NQEDNLNWENETDF
+49 NQEDNLNWGNETGF
-63 EVNREEI
+63 EVDPDNL
-70 QGGGFQVPKIEGRAI
+70 QSNGFEVPKVEGRAI
-85 YCTERDVTLAMTS
+85 YCTERGVTLAMNS
-98 AMWRGESNEY
+98 NMYRGTNTAYS
-108 TYYWSTP
+108 YYNWGP
-115 KVENI
+115 KIVSNI
-120 FNPANVDKEGR
+120 FDPANGNL
-131 IWSKELSKNEIDAIN
+131 WSRELTDTEIGAIN
-146 STGDFVNSL
+146 NVKDFGL
-155 DSAIRTRGYY
+155 LATIRTRGYY

-214 IIAKLKLDGSKAEF
+214 IIAKLKLDGSKAKF

-237 QLYNEAIKYGKFKER
+237 QLYNEAKAYRRFKNG
-252 VNNALS
+252 VNKALS
-258 NDGNYATNLTDVD
+258 NGGSYATNLTDVD
-271 NITSEYYTSNSNKYI
+271 NMTSEYYTSNSNEYI

-296 NGKYLNE
+296 NGKYKDE
-303 EIIFGGIGGKVDN
+303 KIIFGGIGGKVDN

-331 VNKIITDDKIAN
+331 VEKIITNDNERN

-383 ELEAD
+383 ELEDD

-402 EECVK
+402 EKCVK
-407 NGISYQISEG
+407 NGISYQISED
-417 SLEKKNRITRLKPN
+417 SLKKSNGKTKLKPDANN
-431 KDKKIKFEATFTQ
+431 KIEFEATFTQ
-444 QLTEFNGERELKEFT
+444 QLTEFNGERKLKEFT

-467 PSKEGSYYV
+467 PSKEGSY
-476 SIRKI
+476 SINMRKI
-481 GEGGKGLEGAEFLIN
+481 DEKGDGLEGAEFLIN
-496 GVSYG
+496 GLLTYVSDK
-501 TNEDGYIENE
+501 DGYI
-511 DGDILMEQLI
+511 LRSHQVI

-561 YEVDRIEIVSSNSNA
+561 YEVDRIEIVSANSNA
-576 KVTFNKENKTITVQI
+576 KVTFNKENQTITVQI
-591 KNIEKPDPNNPN
+591 KNIKANPENPD

-608 YEIKAKKVDEQGKGL
+608 YEIKAKKVNEQGNGL

-652 QTPILGLN
+652 QTTMLGLN
-660 SEEED
+660 SEGED

-898 TEWFEKWKTNSKASE
+898 TKWFEKWKANSKASE
-913 LETNT
+913 YETNT
-918 GKNTIEGRQTFN
+918 GRITIEGRQTFN

-1055 DEAWNKLQFIEDCKM
+1055 NEAWNKLQFIEDCKM

-1144 YIKDYMNDY
+1144 NIKDYMNDY
-1153 TNAIKENNGKINL
+1153 TNAIKDNNGKINL

-1188 NKYYDRPIKQSEYMG
+1188 NKYYDRPIKQSEYIG

-1222 SLETQII
+1222 SLETQIT

-1253 SNDKSSAVS
+1253 SKDKSSAVS

-1312 GYINIGEKTNIAE
+1312 GYVNIGEKTNIAE

-1350 TTVAGLI
+1350 TTVAGLV

-1390 TIDDGDDPTPPD
+1390 TITDDPTPPD
-1402 SDTPPDSNTP
+1402 PDTPPDPNTP

-1424 EDAKTGKASLGNGIR
+1424 EDNNKNGIR
-1439 DSGEKRI
+1439 DSGEEKI

-1451 ALCTREDKIND
+1451 ALCTRIND
-1462 QLSTGE
+1462 QLGTGE

-1496 QNGEYSF
+1496 QNGEYRF
-1503 KDVEKGDYYVLFG
+1503 KDVEKGYYYVLFG

-1558 AGFENGYDIENV
+1558 ANLENGEYDLEKIKE
-1570 DYDKSLNE
+1570 YDKNLNDKY
-1578 AHVSKAIDD
+1578 VSDAIDD
-1587 WARVEEVNKYSK
+1587 WERVKEVNEYSK

-1644 TQKIKIEGR
+1644 TPKIEVTEVKD
-1653 RGGEKIENV
+1653 GERIPNV
-1662 DLGLVERPI
+1662 DLGLVERPK

-1695 ATQTAEAKGNEIKNV
+1695 ATQTAEATKGNETKNV

-1744 YKMQINKL
+1744 YKMQINEK
-1752 NDYVEYEGLEYYAK
+1752 NDDYVEYEGLEYYAK
-1766 GRTNSENKVESKAKK
+1766 GRTNSGIKVESKAKK

-1792 NKTQSGDWNS
+1792 NKTQSGDWNA

-1842 IEADNINNK
+1842 IEADNINNA
-1851 YSNKGYLDNEY
+1851 Y

-1868 TISQLITKEGAQ
+1868 TISQLITKESAQ

-1900 KTSIVGNFNPANDPV
+1900 ETSIVGNFNPANDPV

-1923 NVAVM
+1923 DVAVM

-1938 YILTIVIAGMLVVG
+1938 YVLTIVIAGMLVVG

>member
-39 KEIYSAMLNA
+39 KEVYSAMLNA
-49 NQEDNLNWENETDF
+49 NQEDNLNWGNETGF
-63 EVNREEI
+63 EVDPDNI
-70 QGGGFQVPKIEGRAI
+70 QSNGFEVPKVEGRAI
-85 YCTERDVTLAMTS
+85 YCTERGVTLAMNS
-98 AMWRGESNEY
+98 NMYRGTNKAYS
-108 TYYWSTP
+108 YYNWGP
-115 KVENI
+115 KIVSNI
-120 FNPANVDKEGR
+120 FDPANGM
-131 IWSKELSKNEIDAIN
+131 WSKTLTDDEIEAIN
-146 STGDFVNSL
+146 NVKDFGL
-155 DSAIRTRGYY
+155 LATIRTRGYY

-170 HTTISAD
+170 HTTISAEE
-177 KAYVITADPCN
+177 AYVITADPCN
-188 QWTPRKQIVMWMLQI
+188 QWTPRKQIVMWMLI
-203 TGGINVDNAET
+203 DGGVNTENAET
-214 IIAKLKLDGSKAEF
+214 IIARLDIDGGKAEF

-237 QLYNEAIKYGKFKER
+237 QLYYEAIAYGKFKER

-271 NITSEYYTSNSNKYI
+271 NITSEYYTNDSNEKYI

-296 NGKYLNE
+296 NGKYKDE
-303 EIIFGGIGGKVDN
+303 KIIFGGIGGKVDN

-331 VNKIITDDKIAN
+331 VNKIITDDEVNN
-343 TKNFRPC
+343 TKNFKPC

-358 LYVEHTTDFM
+358 LYVEHTDKKM

-402 EECVK
+402 EKCVK
-407 NGISYQISEG
+407 NGISYKISEG
-417 SLEKKNRITRLKPN
+417 SLEKKNRITRLKP
-431 KDKKIKFEATFTQ
+431 KDKKIEFEAAFTQ

-467 PSKEGSYYV
+467 PSKEGSY
-476 SIRKI
+476 SINMRKI
-481 GEGGKGLEGAEFLIN
+481 YEDENGVEHGLEGAEFLIN
-496 GVSYG
+496 GLLTYVSDK
-501 TNEDGYIENE
+501 DGF
-511 DGDILMEQLI
+511 ILRSHQVI

-561 YEVDRIEIVSSNSNA
+561 YEVDRIEIVSANSNA
-576 KVTFNKENKTITVQI
+576 KVTFNKENQTITVQI

-608 YEIKAKKVDEQGKGL
+608 YEIKAKKVNEQGNGL

-660 SEEED
+660 SEGED

-785 LAELMPADSV
+785 LAELMPDDSV

-815 EGVDESK
+815 EGVCVDESK

-898 TEWFEKWKTNSKASE
+898 TEWFEKWKANSKASE

-995 GYKYNKYGTLDYDDN
+995 GYKYSKYGTLDYDDN
-1010 GAITSEWSEGLISQK
+1010 GAITNEWSEGLISKK

-1087 NKNATFGT
+1087 DKNATFGT

-1122 VTTTSNG
+1122 VTTTNTKNG
-1129 NSLTTP
+1129 NSDKTV
-1135 FNSKEKALY
+1135 FNGKTYALDS
-1144 YIKDYMNDY
+1144 IKDYMNDY
-1153 TNAIKENNGKINL
+1153 TNAINNSGKINL

-1188 NKYYDRPIKQSEYMG
+1188 NKYYDRPIMSQTDL
-1203 QRNLEVEIKY
+1203 NVEIKY
-1213 RITVYNLSQ
+1213 RITIYNLSQ

-1234 YDDSLQLTSA
+1234 YDDSLFLKSA
-1244 VVNTNGKNI
+1244 VVNTDGKNI
-1253 SNDKSSAVS
+1253 SNDKSSAKP
-1262 ESIYGQVTEKS
+1262 ESKYGPVTEKS
-1273 FPGFNKVY
+1273 FAGFNKAY

-1292 EGITIDLTYKVKRMA
+1292 EAITIDLTYEVKRMA
-1307 LQGFE
+1307 LQGFQ
-1312 GYINIGEKTNIAE
+1312 GYVNIGEKTNIAE

-1333 SANTSTPNRH
+1333 SENTSTPNRH
-1343 GAIIGNN
+1343 GEIIGNN

-1390 TIDDGDDPTPPD
+1390 TITDDGDDPTPPD
-1402 SDTPPDSNTP
+1402 PNTP
-1412 IDSTNII
+1412 IDSTNTI

-1424 EDAKTGKASLGNGIR
+1424 EDNNKNGIR
-1439 DSGEKRI
+1439 DSGEEKEKI

-1451 ALCTREDKIND
+1451 ALCKKYERNDSTQQAAGDEKLGWIKEYNDKRYNKEYIYKSVAD
-1462 QLSTGE
+1462 EYTTGE
-1468 KQVDWIQ
+1468 DG
-1475 RYNEKNYNKYTYKVV
+1475 KYSFEV
-1490 KEETTD
+1490 KE
-1496 QNGEYSF
+1496 S
-1503 KDVEKGDYYVLFG
+1503 GDYYVLFG

-1524 LTNNKENETNKILGK
+1524 LTNDEDNETYKVLVERRGRNE
-1539 TGSNTKS
+1539 KS

-1722 TGGFIQLYLDEELM
+1722 TGGFIQLYLDKELM

-1900 KTSIVGNFNPANDPV
+1900 ETSIVGNFNPANDPV

-1938 YILTIVIAGMLVVG
+1938 YVLTIVIAGMLVVG

>member
-49 NQEDNLNWENETDF
+49 NQEDNLNWGNETGF
-63 EVNREEI
+63 EVDPDNI
-70 QGGGFQVPKIEGRAI
+70 QSNGFEVPKVEGRAI
-85 YCTERDVTLAMTS
+85 YCTQRGVTLAMTS
-98 AMWRGESNEY
+98 AMWRGESDAY
-108 TYYWSTP
+108 TYYWSKP

-120 FNPANVDKEGR
+120 FNPANGM
-131 IWSKELSKNEIDAIN
+131 WSKTLTDDEIKAIN
-146 STGDFVNSL
+146 SNEDFANSH

-165 KCSNN
+165 ECGNN
-170 HTTISAD
+170 HTTISAEE
-177 KAYVITADPCN
+177 AYVITADPCN
-188 QWTPRKQIVMWMLQI
+188 QWTPRKQIVMWMLI
-203 TGGINVDNAET
+203 DGGVNTENAET
-214 IIAKLKLDGSKAEF
+214 IIERLDIDGGKAQF
-228 VRSDIEAIK
+228 VRDNVDAIK
-237 QLYNEAIKYGKFKER
+237 QLYYEAIAYGKFKER

-271 NITSEYYTSNSNKYI
+271 NITSEYYPSNSKEYI

-296 NGKYLNE
+296 NGKYKDE
-303 EIIFGGIGGKVDN
+303 KIIFGGIGGKVDN

-331 VNKIITDDKIAN
+331 VNKIITDDEVNN
-343 TKNFRPC
+343 TKNFKPC
-350 EESDPVSG
+350 EESHPVSG
-358 LYVEHTTDFM
+358 LYVEHTKTAM
-368 RPSSEKEFYILIPKT
+368 KPSSEKEFYILIPKT

-402 EECVK
+402 EKCVK
-407 NGISYQISEG
+407 NGISYQISED
-417 SLEKKNRITRLKPN
+417 SLKKSNGKTKLKPDAN
-431 KDKKIKFEATFTQ
+431 KKIEFEATFTQ
-444 QLTEFNGERELKEFT
+444 QLTEFNGERKLKEFT

-467 PSKEGSYYV
+467 PSKEGSY
-476 SIRKI
+476 SINMRKI
-481 GEGGKGLEGAEFLIN
+481 YEDENGVEHGLEGAEFLIN
-496 GVSYG
+496 GLLTYVSD
-501 TNEDGYIENE
+501 EDGYILR
-511 DGDILMEQLI
+511 GQQII

-533 KSAPEGYITQ
+533 KIAPAGYIVQ

-576 KVTFNKENKTITVQI
+576 EVTFNKEDQTITVKI
-591 KNIEKPDPNNPN
+591 KNIKNPN
-603 DLLDT
+603 PDNPDDLLNT
-608 YEIKAKKVDEQGKGL
+608 YKIKAKKVDEQGNGL
-623 AGAKFNITWPTGKT
+623 AGAKFKITWPTGKT

-652 QTPILGLN
+652 QTPTLLLN
-660 SEEED
+660 SEGED

-691 EKLITIDGTDKYG
+691 EKLITIDGTDKYV
-704 ITGIINVNAPE
+704 ITIVNVNTPE
-715 GVTIEL
+715 GVIIGL
-721 NGRGEISIVIPNQ
+721 SGSGEISIVISNQ
-734 KDIKL
+734 KDIPL

-785 LAELMPADSV
+785 LAELMPDDSV

-898 TEWFEKWKTNSKASE
+898 TEWFEKWKANSKASE

-1144 YIKDYMNDY
+1144 YIKDYMNYY

-1390 TIDDGDDPTPPD
+1390 TITDDPTPPD

-1419 SGCVW
+1419 DGCVW
-1424 EDAKTGKASLGNGIR
+1424 EDNNKNGIR
-1439 DSGEKRI
+1439 DLGEEKI

-1451 ALCTREDKIND
+1451 ALCTRIND
-1462 QLSTGE
+1462 QLGTRE

-1558 AGFENGYDIENV
+1558 ANLENGEYDLEEIKE
-1570 DYDKSLNE
+1570 YDKNLNDKY
-1578 AHVSKAIDD
+1578 VSDAIDD
-1587 WARVEEVNKYSK
+1587 WGRVKEVNEYSK

-1644 TQKIKIEGR
+1644 TPKIEVTEVK
-1653 RGGEKIENV
+1653 GGERIPNV

-1695 ATQTAEAKGNEIKNV
+1695 ATQTAEATKGNEIKNV
-1710 IWKSNRSTTKGI
+1710 IWKSNRIATKGI

-1744 YKMQINKL
+1744 YKMQINEK
-1752 NDYVEYEGLEYYAK
+1752 NDDYVEYEGLEYYAK
-1766 GRTNSENKVESKAKK
+1766 GRTNSGTKVESGAKK

-1792 NKTQSGDWNS
+1792 NKTQSGNWNA

-1816 GENINNNLVNYRL
+1816 DENINNNLVNYRL
-1829 KDTISSQSNTISK
+1829 KDTISSQSNTICK
-1842 IEADNINNK
+1842 IERPNNTEDK
-1851 YSNKGYLDNEY
+1851 EAYLNNAY

-1938 YILTIVIAGMLVVG
+1938 YVLTVVIAGMLVVG

>member
-49 NQEDNLNWENETDF
+49 NQEDNLNWGNETGF
-63 EVNREEI
+63 EVDPDNL
-70 QGGGFQVPKIEGRAI
+70 QSNGFEVPKVEGRAI
-85 YCTERDVTLAMTS
+85 YCTERGVTLAMNS
-98 AMWRGESNEY
+98 NMYRGTNTAYS
-108 TYYWSTP
+108 YYNWGP
-115 KVENI
+115 KIVSNI
-120 FNPANVDKEGR
+120 FDPANGNL
-131 IWSKELSKNEIDAIN
+131 WSRKLTDTEIRAIN
-146 STGDFVNSL
+146 NVKDFGL
-155 DSAIRTRGYY
+155 LATIRTRGYY

-237 QLYNEAIKYGKFKER
+237 QLYNEAKAYRRFKNG
-252 VNNALS
+252 VNKALS
-258 NDGNYATNLTDVD
+258 NGGSYATNLTDVD
-271 NITSEYYTSNSNKYI
+271 NITSEYYTSNSNEYI

-296 NGKYLNE
+296 NGKYKDE
-303 EIIFGGIGGKVDN
+303 KIIFGGIGGKVDN

-331 VNKIITDDKIAN
+331 VEKIITNDNERN

-383 ELEAD
+383 ELEDD

-402 EECVK
+402 EKCVK
-407 NGISYQISEG
+407 NGISYQISED
-417 SLEKKNRITRLKPN
+417 SLKKSNGKTKLKPDAN
-431 KDKKIKFEATFTQ
+431 KKIEFEATFTQ
-444 QLTEFNGERELKEFT
+444 QLTEFNGERKLKEFT

-467 PSKEGSYYV
+467 PSKEGSY
-476 SIRKI
+476 SINMRKI
-481 GEGGKGLEGAEFLIN
+481 DEKG
-496 GVSYG
+496 
-501 TNEDGYIENE
+501 D
-511 DGDILMEQLI
+511 
-521 NASGTETWTVEE
+521 
-533 KSAPEGYITQ
+533 
-543 PLKIVFN
+543 
-550 VYKVYNSTTNT
+550 
-561 YEVDRIEIVSSNSNA
+561 
-576 KVTFNKENKTITVQI
+576 
-591 KNIEKPDPNNPN
+591 
-603 DLLDT
+603 
-608 YEIKAKKVDEQGKGL
+608 GL

-652 QTPILGLN
+652 QTPMLGLN
-660 SEEED
+660 SEGED

-785 LAELMPADSV
+785 LAELMPDDSV

-898 TEWFEKWKTNSKASE
+898 TEWFEKWKANSKASE
-913 LETNT
+913 YETNT
-918 GKNTIEGRQTFN
+918 GRITIEGRQTFN

-1055 DEAWNKLQFIEDCKM
+1055 NEAWNKLQFIEDCKM

-1144 YIKDYMNDY
+1144 NIKDYMNDY
-1153 TNAIKENNGKINL
+1153 TNAIKDNNGKINL

-1222 SLETQII
+1222 SLETQIT

-1253 SNDKSSAVS
+1253 SKDKSSAVS

-1350 TTVAGLI
+1350 TTVAGLV

-1390 TIDDGDDPTPPD
+1390 TITDDPTPPD
-1402 SDTPPDSNTP
+1402 PDTPPDSNTP

-1424 EDAKTGKASLGNGIR
+1424 EDNNKNGIR
-1439 DSGEKRI
+1439 DSGEDRI

-1451 ALCTREDKIND
+1451 ALCKKYERNDSTQQAAGDEKLGWIKEYNDKRYNKEYIYKSVAD
-1462 QLSTGE
+1462 EYTTGE
-1468 KQVDWIQ
+1468 DG
-1475 RYNEKNYNKYTYKVV
+1475 KYSFEV
-1490 KEETTD
+1490 KE
-1496 QNGEYSF
+1496 S
-1503 KDVEKGDYYVLFG
+1503 GDYYVLFG

-1653 RGGEKIENV
+1653 KNGEKIENV

-1695 ATQTAEAKGNEIKNV
+1695 ATQTAEATKGNETKNV

-1744 YKMQINKL
+1744 YKMQINEL

-1766 GRTNSENKVESKAKK
+1766 GRTNSGIKVESKAKK

-1792 NKTQSGDWNS
+1792 NKTQSGDWNA

-1842 IEADNINNK
+1842 IEADNINNA
-1851 YSNKGYLDNEY
+1851 Y

-1868 TISQLITKEGAQ
+1868 TISQLITKESAQ

-1900 KTSIVGNFNPANDPV
+1900 ETSIVGNFNPANDPV

-1923 NVAVM
+1923 DVAVM

-1938 YILTIVIAGMLVVG
+1938 YVLTIVIAGMLVVG

>member
-49 NQEDNLNWENETDF
+49 NQEDNLNWGNETGF
-63 EVNREEI
+63 EVDPDNI
-70 QGGGFQVPKIEGRAI
+70 QSNGFEVPKVEGRAI
-85 YCTERDVTLAMTS
+85 YCTQRDVTLAMTS
-98 AMWRGESNEY
+98 AMWRGESSAY

-115 KVENI
+115 KVEDI
-120 FNPANVDKEGR
+120 FDPANGM
-131 IWSKELSKNEIDAIN
+131 WSKTLTDDEIKAIN
-146 STGDFVNSL
+146 NVKDFGL
-155 DSAIRTRGYY
+155 LATIRTRGYY

-237 QLYNEAIKYGKFKER
+237 QLYNEAKAYRRFKNG
-252 VNNALS
+252 VNKALS
-258 NDGNYATNLTDVD
+258 NGGSYATNLTDVD
-271 NITSEYYTSNSNKYI
+271 NITSEYYTSNSNEYI

-296 NGKYLNE
+296 NGKYKDE
-303 EIIFGGIGGKVDN
+303 KIIFGGIGGKVDN

-331 VNKIITDDKIAN
+331 VEKIITNDNERN
-343 TKNFRPC
+343 TKNFKPC

-402 EECVK
+402 EKCVK
-407 NGISYQISEG
+407 NGISYQISED
-417 SLEKKNRITRLKPN
+417 SLKKINGKTKLKPDAN
-431 KDKKIKFEATFTQ
+431 KKIEFEATFTQ
-444 QLTEFNGERELKEFT
+444 QLTEFNGERKLKEFT

-467 PSKEGSYYV
+467 PSKEGSY
-476 SIRKI
+476 SINMRKI
-481 GEGGKGLEGAEFLIN
+481 DENGKGLEGAEFLIN
-496 GVSYG
+496 GLLTYVSDK
-501 TNEDGYIENE
+501 DGYILR
-511 DGDILMEQLI
+511 GHQVI

-533 KSAPEGYITQ
+533 KSAPVGYIVQ

-576 KVTFNKENKTITVQI
+576 EVTFNKEDQTITVQI
-591 KNIEKPDPNNPN
+591 KNIKANPENPD

-608 YEIKAKKVDEQGKGL
+608 YEIKAKKVNEQGNGL

-660 SEEED
+660 SEGED

-870 DNGNSGSTGGKNT
+870 DNGNSGSAGGKNT

-898 TEWFEKWKTNSKASE
+898 TEWFEKWKANSKASE
-913 LETNT
+913 FETNT

-1055 DEAWNKLQFIEDCKM
+1055 NEAWNKLQFIEDCKM

-1144 YIKDYMNDY
+1144 NIKDYMNDY
-1153 TNAIKENNGKINL
+1153 TNAIKDNNGKINL

-1222 SLETQII
+1222 SLETQIT

-1253 SNDKSSAVS
+1253 SKDKSSAVS

-1350 TTVAGLI
+1350 TTVAGLV

-1390 TIDDGDDPTPPD
+1390 TITDDPTPPD
-1402 SDTPPDSNTP
+1402 PDTPPDPNTP

-1424 EDAKTGKASLGNGIR
+1424 EDNNKNGIR
-1439 DSGEKRI
+1439 DSGEEKI

-1451 ALCTREDKIND
+1451 ALCTRIND
-1462 QLSTGE
+1462 QLGTGE

-1496 QNGEYSF
+1496 QNGEYRF
-1503 KDVEKGDYYVLFG
+1503 KDVEKGYYYVLFG

-1558 AGFENGYDIENV
+1558 ANLENGEYDLEKIKE
-1570 DYDKSLNE
+1570 YDKNLNDKY
-1578 AHVSKAIDD
+1578 VSDAIDD
-1587 WARVEEVNKYSK
+1587 WERVKEVNEYSK

-1644 TQKIKIEGR
+1644 TPKIEVTEVKD
-1653 RGGEKIENV
+1653 GERIPNV
-1662 DLGLVERPI
+1662 DLGLVGRPK

-1695 ATQTAEAKGNEIKNV
+1695 ATQTAEATKGNETKNV

-1744 YKMQINKL
+1744 YKMQINEK
-1752 NDYVEYEGLEYYAK
+1752 NDDYVEYEGLEYYAK
-1766 GRTNSENKVESKAKK
+1766 GRTNSGIKVESKAKK

-1792 NKTQSGDWNS
+1792 NKTQSGDWNA

-1842 IEADNINNK
+1842 IEADNINNA
-1851 YSNKGYLDNEY
+1851 Y

-1868 TISQLITKEGAQ
+1868 TISQLITKESAQ

-1900 KTSIVGNFNPANDPV
+1900 ETSIVGNFNPANDPV

-1923 NVAVM
+1923 DVAVM

-1938 YILTIVIAGMLVVG
+1938 YVLTIVIAGMLVVG

>member
-49 NQEDNLNWENETDF
+49 NQEDNLNWGNETGF
-63 EVNREEI
+63 EVNPDNI
-70 QGGGFQVPKIEGRAI
+70 QSNGFEVPKVEGRAI
-85 YCTERDVTLAMTS
+85 YCTQRGVTLAMTS
-98 AMWRGESNEY
+98 AMWRGESSAY

-115 KVENI
+115 KVEDI
-120 FNPANVDKEGR
+120 FNPANGNL
-131 IWSKELSKNEIDAIN
+131 WSRELTDTEISAIN
-146 STGDFVNSL
+146 NVNNFGL
-155 DSAIRTRGYY
+155 PATIRTRGYY

-214 IIAKLKLDGSKAEF
+214 IIAKLKLDGSKAQF
-228 VRSDIEAIK
+228 VRDNVDAIK

-331 VNKIITDDKIAN
+331 VNKIITDDKITN
-343 TKNFRPC
+343 TKNFKPC

-417 SLEKKNRITRLKPN
+417 SLEKENEITRLKPN
-431 KDKKIKFEATFTQ
+431 KDKKIKFEAAFTQ

-467 PSKEGSYYV
+467 PSKEGSY
-476 SIRKI
+476 SINMRKI
-481 GEGGKGLEGAEFLIN
+481 YEDENGVEHGLEGAEFLIN
-496 GVSYG
+496 GLLTYVSDK
-501 TNEDGYIENE
+501 DGF
-511 DGDILMEQLI
+511 ILRSHQVI

-561 YEVDRIEIVSSNSNA
+561 YEVDRIEIVSANSNA
-576 KVTFNKENKTITVQI
+576 KVTFNKEDQTITVQI
-591 KNIEKPDPNNPN
+591 KNIKANPENPD

-608 YEIKAKKVDEQGKGL
+608 YEIKAKKVNEQGNGL

-660 SEEED
+660 SEGED

-691 EKLITIDGTDKYG
+691 EKLTTIDGTDKYG

-870 DNGNSGSTGGKNT
+870 DNGNSGSAGGKNT

-898 TEWFEKWKTNSKASE
+898 TEWFEKWKANSKASE
-913 LETNT
+913 FETNT

-1025 IKEFIVANGH
+1025 IKEFIVANRH

-1055 DEAWNKLQFIEDCKM
+1055 NEAWNKLQFIEDCKM

-1122 VTTTSNG
+1122 VTTTNTKNG
-1129 NSLTTP
+1129 NSDKTV
-1135 FNSKEKALY
+1135 FNGKTYALDS
-1144 YIKDYMNDY
+1144 IKDYINDY
-1153 TNAIKENNGKINL
+1153 TNAIKDNNGKINL

-1222 SLETQII
+1222 SLETQIT

-1253 SNDKSSAVS
+1253 SKDKSSAVS

-1350 TTVAGLI
+1350 TTVAGLV

-1390 TIDDGDDPTPPD
+1390 TITDDGDDPTPPD
-1402 SDTPPDSNTP
+1402 PNTP
-1412 IDSTNII
+1412 IDSTNTI

-1424 EDAKTGKASLGNGIR
+1424 EDNNKNGIR
-1439 DSGEKRI
+1439 DSGEEKEKI

-1451 ALCTREDKIND
+1451 ALCKKYERNDSTQQAAGDEKLGWIKEYNDKRYNKEYIYKSVAD
-1462 QLSTGE
+1462 EYTTGE
-1468 KQVDWIQ
+1468 DG
-1475 RYNEKNYNKYTYKVV
+1475 KYSFEV
-1490 KEETTD
+1490 KE
-1496 QNGEYSF
+1496 S
-1503 KDVEKGDYYVLFG
+1503 GDYYVLFG

-1524 LTNNKENETNKILGK
+1524 LTNDEDNETYKVLVERRGRNE
-1539 TGSNTKS
+1539 KS

-1653 RGGEKIENV
+1653 RGGERIENV

-1744 YKMQINKL
+1744 YKMQINEL

-1766 GRTNSENKVESKAKK
+1766 GRTNSGIKVESKAKK

-1792 NKTQSGDWNS
+1792 NKTQSGDWNA

-1938 YILTIVIAGMLVVG
+1938 YVLTIVIAGMLVVG

>member
-49 NQEDNLNWENETDF
+49 NQEDNLNWGNETGF
-63 EVNREEI
+63 EVDPDNL
-70 QGGGFQVPKIEGRAI
+70 QSNGFEVPKVEGRAI
-85 YCTERDVTLAMTS
+85 YCTERGVTLAMNS
-98 AMWRGESNEY
+98 NMYRGTNTAYS
-108 TYYWSTP
+108 YYNWGP
-115 KVENI
+115 KIVSNI
-120 FNPANVDKEGR
+120 FDPANGNL
-131 IWSKELSKNEIDAIN
+131 WSRKLTDTEIRAIN
-146 STGDFVNSL
+146 NVKDFGL
-155 DSAIRTRGYY
+155 LATIRTRGYY

-214 IIAKLKLDGSKAEF
+214 IIAKLKLDGSKAKF

-237 QLYNEAIKYGKFKER
+237 QLYNEAKAYRRFKNG
-252 VNNALS
+252 VNKALS
-258 NDGNYATNLTDVD
+258 NGGSYATNLTDVD
-271 NITSEYYTSNSNKYI
+271 NMTSEYYTSNSNEYI

-296 NGKYLNE
+296 NGKYKDE
-303 EIIFGGIGGKVDN
+303 KIIFGGIGGKVDN

-331 VNKIITDDKIAN
+331 VEKIITNDNERN

-383 ELEAD
+383 ELEDD

-402 EECVK
+402 EKCVK
-407 NGISYQISEG
+407 NGISYQISED
-417 SLEKKNRITRLKPN
+417 SLKKSNGKTKLKPDANN
-431 KDKKIKFEATFTQ
+431 KIEFEATFTQ
-444 QLTEFNGERELKEFT
+444 QLTEFNGERKLKEFT

-467 PSKEGSYYV
+467 PSKEGSY
-476 SIRKI
+476 SINMRKI
-481 GEGGKGLEGAEFLIN
+481 DEKGDGLEGAEFLIN
-496 GVSYG
+496 GLLTYVSDK
-501 TNEDGYIENE
+501 DGYI
-511 DGDILMEQLI
+511 LRSHQVI

-561 YEVDRIEIVSSNSNA
+561 YEVDRIEIVSANSNA
-576 KVTFNKENKTITVQI
+576 KVTFNKENQTITVQI
-591 KNIEKPDPNNPN
+591 KNIKANPENPD

-608 YEIKAKKVDEQGKGL
+608 YEIKAKKVNEQGNGL

-652 QTPILGLN
+652 QTPMLELN
-660 SEEED
+660 SEGED

-715 GVTIEL
+715 GVTIEI

-734 KDIKL
+734 KNIKL

-898 TEWFEKWKTNSKASE
+898 TEWFEKWKANSKASE

-980 SKGVAYVQDKIQLVD
+980 SKGVTYVQDKIQLVD

-1025 IKEFIVANGH
+1025 IKEFIVANRH

-1055 DEAWNKLQFIEDCKM
+1055 NEAWNKLQFIEDCKM

-1122 VTTTSNG
+1122 VTTTNTKNG
-1129 NSLTTP
+1129 NSDKTV
-1135 FNSKEKALY
+1135 FNGKTYALDS
-1144 YIKDYMNDY
+1144 IKDYINDY
-1153 TNAIKENNGKINL
+1153 TNAIKDNNGKINL

-1222 SLETQII
+1222 SLETQIT

-1253 SNDKSSAVS
+1253 SKDKSSAVS

-1350 TTVAGLI
+1350 TTVAGLV

-1390 TIDDGDDPTPPD
+1390 TITDDPTPPD
-1402 SDTPPDSNTP
+1402 HNTP

-1424 EDAKTGKASLGNGIR
+1424 EDAKTEKASLGNGIR
-1439 DSGEKRI
+1439 DSGEKGI

-1451 ALCTREDKIND
+1451 ALCKKYERNDSTQQAAGDEKLGWIKEYNDK
-1462 QLSTGE
+1462 
-1468 KQVDWIQ
+1468 
-1475 RYNEKNYNKYTYKVV
+1475 RYNKEYIYKSVADEYTTGKDGKYSFEV
-1490 KEETTD
+1490 KE
-1496 QNGEYSF
+1496 S
-1503 KDVEKGDYYVLFG
+1503 GDYYVLFG

-1524 LTNNKENETNKILGK
+1524 LTNDEDNETNKILGK

-1558 AGFENGYDIENV
+1558 AGFENGYNIENV

-1653 RGGEKIENV
+1653 KNGEKIENV

-1695 ATQTAEAKGNEIKNV
+1695 ATQTAEATKGNETKNV

-1744 YKMQINKL
+1744 YKMQINEL

-1766 GRTNSENKVESKAKK
+1766 GRTNSGIKVESKAKK

-1792 NKTQSGDWNS
+1792 NKTQSGDWNA

-1842 IEADNINNK
+1842 IEADNINNA
-1851 YSNKGYLDNEY
+1851 Y

-1868 TISQLITKEGAQ
+1868 TISQLITKESAQ

-1900 KTSIVGNFNPANDPV
+1900 ETSIVGNFNPANDPV

-1923 NVAVM
+1923 DVAVM

-1938 YILTIVIAGMLVVG
+1938 YVLTIVIAGMLVVG

>member
-39 KEIYSAMLNA
+39 KEVYSAMLNA
-49 NQEDNLNWENETDF
+49 NQEDNLNWGNETGF
-63 EVNREEI
+63 EVDPDNI
-70 QGGGFQVPKIEGRAI
+70 QSNGFEVPKVEGRAI
-85 YCTERDVTLAMTS
+85 YCTKRGVTLAMNS
-98 AMWRGESNEY
+98 NMYRGTNKAYS
-108 TYYWSTP
+108 YYNWGP
-115 KVENI
+115 KIVSNI
-120 FNPANVDKEGR
+120 FDPANGM
-131 IWSKELSKNEIDAIN
+131 WSKTLTDDEIEAIN
-146 STGDFVNSL
+146 NVKDFGL
-155 DSAIRTRGYY
+155 LATIRTRGYY

-188 QWTPRKQIVMWMLQI
+188 QWTPRKQIVMWMLI
-203 TGGINVDNAET
+203 DGGVNTENAET
-214 IIAKLKLDGSKAEF
+214 IIERLDIDGGKAQF
-228 VRSDIEAIK
+228 VRDNVDAIK
-237 QLYNEAIKYGKFKER
+237 QLYYEAIAYGKFKER

-271 NITSEYYTSNSNKYI
+271 NITSEYYPSNSKEYI

-296 NGKYLNE
+296 NGKYKDE
-303 EIIFGGIGGKVDN
+303 KIIFGGIGGKVDN

-331 VNKIITDDKIAN
+331 VNKIITDDEVNN
-343 TKNFRPC
+343 TKNFKPC

-358 LYVEHTTDFM
+358 LYVEHTKTAM
-368 RPSSEKEFYILIPKT
+368 KPSSEKEFYILIPKT

-402 EECVK
+402 EKCVK
-407 NGISYQISEG
+407 NGISYQISED
-417 SLEKKNRITRLKPN
+417 SLKKSNGKTKLKPDAN
-431 KDKKIKFEATFTQ
+431 KKIEFEATFTQ
-444 QLTEFNGERELKEFT
+444 QLTEFNGERKLKEFT

-467 PSKEGSYYV
+467 PSKEGSY
-476 SIRKI
+476 SINMRKI
-481 GEGGKGLEGAEFLIN
+481 YEDENGVEHGLEGAEFLIN
-496 GVSYG
+496 GLLTYVSD
-501 TNEDGYIENE
+501 EDGYILR
-511 DGDILMEQLI
+511 GQQII

-533 KSAPEGYITQ
+533 KIAPAGYIVQ

-576 KVTFNKENKTITVQI
+576 EVTFNKEDQTITVKI
-591 KNIEKPDPNNPN
+591 KNIKNPN
-603 DLLDT
+603 PDNPDDLLNT
-608 YEIKAKKVDEQGKGL
+608 YKIKAKKVDEQGNGL
-623 AGAKFNITWPTGKT
+623 AGAKFKITWPTGKT

-652 QTPILGLN
+652 QTPTLLLN
-660 SEEED
+660 SEGED

-704 ITGIINVNAPE
+704 ITIVNVNTPE
-715 GVTIEL
+715 GVIIGL
-721 NGRGEISIVIPNQ
+721 SGSGEISIVISNQ
-734 KDIKL
+734 KDIPL

-785 LAELMPADSV
+785 LAELMPDDSV

-898 TEWFEKWKTNSKASE
+898 TEWFEKWKANSKASE

-995 GYKYNKYGTLDYDDN
+995 GYKYNQYGTLDYDDN

-1222 SLETQII
+1222 SLETQIT

-1307 LQGFE
+1307 LQGFG
-1312 GYINIGEKTNIAE
+1312 GYINIGEKNNIAE

-1350 TTVAGLI
+1350 TTVAGLV

-1402 SDTPPDSNTP
+1402 SNTP

-1419 SGCVW
+1419 DGCVW
-1424 EDAKTGKASLGNGIR
+1424 EDNNKNGIR
-1439 DSGEKRI
+1439 DLGEEKI

-1516 YGLDDATV
+1516 YGLDDATI

-1558 AGFENGYDIENV
+1558 ANLENGEYDLEKIKE
-1570 DYDKSLNE
+1570 YDKNLNDKY
-1578 AHVSKAIDD
+1578 VSDAIDD
-1587 WARVEEVNKYSK
+1587 WGRVKEVNEYSK

-1644 TQKIKIEGR
+1644 TPKIEVTEVK
-1653 RGGEKIENV
+1653 GGERIPNV

-1695 ATQTAEAKGNEIKNV
+1695 ATQTAEATKNV
-1710 IWKSNRSTTKGI
+1710 IWKSNRIATKGI

-1744 YKMQINKL
+1744 YKMQINEK
-1752 NDYVEYEGLEYYAK
+1752 NDDYVEYEGLEYYAK
-1766 GRTNSENKVESKAKK
+1766 GRTNSGIKVESKAKK

-1842 IEADNINNK
+1842 IEANNIN
-1851 YSNKGYLDNEY
+1851 NEY
-1862 LNNNML
+1862 LNHNML

-1900 KTSIVGNFNPANDPV
+1900 ETSIVGNFNPANNPV

-1923 NVAVM
+1923 DVAVM

>member
-49 NQEDNLNWENETDF
+49 NQEDNLNWGNETGF
-63 EVNREEI
+63 EVDPDNI
-70 QGGGFQVPKIEGRAI
+70 QSNGFEVPKVEGRAI
-85 YCTERDVTLAMTS
+85 YCTQRDVTLAMTS
-98 AMWRGESNEY
+98 AMWRGESSAY

-115 KVENI
+115 KVEDI
-120 FNPANVDKEGR
+120 FNPANGNL
-131 IWSKELSKNEIDAIN
+131 WSRKLTDTEIRAIN
-146 STGDFVNSL
+146 NVNNFGL
-155 DSAIRTRGYY
+155 PATIRTRGYY

-203 TGGINVDNAET
+203 TSGINVDNAET

-237 QLYNEAIKYGKFKER
+237 QLYNEAKAYGRFKNG
-252 VNNALS
+252 VNKALS
-258 NDGNYATNLTDVD
+258 NGGSYATNLTDVD
-271 NITSEYYTSNSNKYI
+271 NITSEYYTSNSNEYI

-296 NGKYLNE
+296 NGKYKDE
-303 EIIFGGIGGKVDN
+303 KIIFGGIGGKVDN

-331 VNKIITDDKIAN
+331 VEKIITNDNERN
-343 TKNFRPC
+343 TKNFKPC

-383 ELEAD
+383 ELEDD

-402 EECVK
+402 EKCVK
-407 NGISYQISEG
+407 NGISYQISED
-417 SLEKKNRITRLKPN
+417 SLKKSNGKTKLKPDAN
-431 KDKKIKFEATFTQ
+431 KKIEFEATFTQ
-444 QLTEFNGERELKEFT
+444 QLTEFNGERKLKEFT

-467 PSKEGSYYV
+467 PSKEGSY
-476 SIRKI
+476 SINMRKI
-481 GEGGKGLEGAEFLIN
+481 DEKGDGLEGAEFLIN
-496 GVSYG
+496 GLLTYVSDK
-501 TNEDGYIENE
+501 DGYI
-511 DGDILMEQLI
+511 LRSHQVI

-533 KSAPEGYITQ
+533 KSTPEGYITQ

-561 YEVDRIEIVSSNSNA
+561 YEVDRIEIVSANSNA
-576 KVTFNKENKTITVQI
+576 KVTFNKENQTITVQI
-591 KNIEKPDPNNPN
+591 KNIKANPENPD

-608 YEIKAKKVDEQGKGL
+608 YEIKAKKVNEQGNGL

-652 QTPILGLN
+652 QIPILGLN
-660 SEEED
+660 SEGED

-898 TEWFEKWKTNSKASE
+898 TEWFEKWKANSKASE
-913 LETNT
+913 FETNT

-1025 IKEFIVANGH
+1025 IKEFIVANRH

-1055 DEAWNKLQFIEDCKM
+1055 NEAWNKLQFIEDCKM

-1122 VTTTSNG
+1122 VTTTNTKNG
-1129 NSLTTP
+1129 NSDKTV
-1135 FNSKEKALY
+1135 FNGKTYALDS
-1144 YIKDYMNDY
+1144 IKDYINDY
-1153 TNAIKENNGKINL
+1153 TNAIKDNNGKINL

-1222 SLETQII
+1222 SLETQIT

-1350 TTVAGLI
+1350 TTVAGLV
-1357 DVNSTPGNLETI
+1357 DVNSTPGNLETM

-1390 TIDDGDDPTPPD
+1390 TITDDGDDPTPPD
-1402 SDTPPDSNTP
+1402 NPNNPTP
-1412 IDSTNII
+1412 IDSTNTI

-1424 EDAKTGKASLGNGIR
+1424 EDNNKNGIR
-1439 DSGEKRI
+1439 DSGEEKI

-1451 ALCTREDKIND
+1451 ALCTRIND
-1462 QLSTGE
+1462 QLGTGE

-1503 KDVEKGDYYVLFG
+1503 KDVEKGYYYVLFG

-1558 AGFENGYDIENV
+1558 ANLENGEYDLEKIKE
-1570 DYDKSLNE
+1570 YDKNLNDKY
-1578 AHVSKAIDD
+1578 VSDAIDD
-1587 WARVEEVNKYSK
+1587 WERVKEVNEYSK

-1622 YGSDLMGRLVDEL
+1622 YGSDLMGKLVDEL

-1644 TQKIKIEGR
+1644 TPKIEVKEVKD
-1653 RGGEKIENV
+1653 GERIPNV
-1662 DLGLVERPI
+1662 DLGLVERPK

-1695 ATQTAEAKGNEIKNV
+1695 ATQTAEATKGNETKNV
-1710 IWKSNRSTTKGI
+1710 IWKSNRSATKGI

-1744 YKMQINKL
+1744 YKMQINEL

-1781 LVCYIPNKMQF
+1781 LVCYIPNKMQL
-1792 NKTQSGDWNS
+1792 NETGNWKTTNID
-1802 ITDINEIIPAEEKD
+1802 TIIDK
-1816 GENINNNLVNYRL
+1816 NLVNDKL

-1842 IEADNINNK
+1842 IEADNINNA
-1851 YSNKGYLDNEY
+1851 Y
-1862 LNNNML
+1862 LNINML
-1868 TISQLITKEGAQ
+1868 TISQLITKESAQ

-1900 KTSIVGNFNPANDPV
+1900 ETSIVGNFNPANDPV

-1923 NVAVM
+1923 DVTVM

>member
-49 NQEDNLNWENETDF
+49 NQEDNLNWGNETGF
-63 EVNREEI
+63 EVDPDNL
-70 QGGGFQVPKIEGRAI
+70 QSNGFEVPKVEGRAI
-85 YCTERDVTLAMTS
+85 YCTERGVTLAMNS
-98 AMWRGESNEY
+98 NMYRGTNTEY
-108 TYYWSTP
+108 SYYNWGP
-115 KVENI
+115 KIVSNI
-120 FNPANVDKEGR
+120 FDPANGNL
-131 IWSKELSKNEIDAIN
+131 WSRKLTDTEISAIN
-146 STGDFVNSL
+146 NANNFGLPAT
-155 DSAIRTRGYY
+155 IRTRGYY

-214 IIAKLKLDGSKAEF
+214 IIAKLKLDGSKAKF

-237 QLYNEAIKYGKFKER
+237 QLYNEAKAYSRFKNG
-252 VNNALS
+252 VNKALS
-258 NDGNYATNLTDVD
+258 NGGSYATNLTDVD
-271 NITSEYYTSNSNKYI
+271 NMTSEYYTSNSNEYI

-296 NGKYLNE
+296 NGKYKDE
-303 EIIFGGIGGKVDN
+303 KIIFGGIGGKVDN

-331 VNKIITDDKIAN
+331 VEKIITNDNERN

-383 ELEAD
+383 ELEDD

-402 EECVK
+402 EKCVK
-407 NGISYQISEG
+407 NGISYQISED
-417 SLEKKNRITRLKPN
+417 SLKKSNGKTKLKPDANN
-431 KDKKIKFEATFTQ
+431 KIEFEATFTQ
-444 QLTEFNGERELKEFT
+444 QLTEFNGERKLKEFT

-467 PSKEGSYYV
+467 PSKEGSY
-476 SIRKI
+476 SINMRKI
-481 GEGGKGLEGAEFLIN
+481 DEKGDGLEGAEFLIN
-496 GVSYG
+496 GLLTYVSDK
-501 TNEDGYIENE
+501 DGYI
-511 DGDILMEQLI
+511 LRSHQVI

-561 YEVDRIEIVSSNSNA
+561 YEVDRIEIVSANSNA
-576 KVTFNKENKTITVQI
+576 KVTFNKENQTITVQI
-591 KNIEKPDPNNPN
+591 KNIKANPENPD

-608 YEIKAKKVDEQGKGL
+608 YEIKARKVNEQGNGL

-652 QTPILGLN
+652 QTPMLGLN
-660 SEEED
+660 SEGED

-898 TEWFEKWKTNSKASE
+898 TEWFEKWKANSKASE
-913 LETNT
+913 YETNT
-918 GKNTIEGRQTFN
+918 GRITIEGRQTFN

-1055 DEAWNKLQFIEDCKM
+1055 NEAWNKLQFIEDCKM

-1135 FNSKEKALY
+1135 FNNKEKALY
-1144 YIKDYMNDY
+1144 NIKDYMNDY
-1153 TNAIKENNGKINL
+1153 TNAIKDNNGKINL

-1188 NKYYDRPIKQSEYMG
+1188 NKYYDRPIKQSEYIG

-1222 SLETQII
+1222 SLETQIT

-1253 SNDKSSAVS
+1253 SKDKSSAVS

-1312 GYINIGEKTNIAE
+1312 GYVNIGEKTNIAE

-1350 TTVAGLI
+1350 TTVAGLV

-1390 TIDDGDDPTPPD
+1390 TITDDPTPPD
-1402 SDTPPDSNTP
+1402 PDTPPDPNTP

-1424 EDAKTGKASLGNGIR
+1424 EDNNKNGIR
-1439 DSGEKRI
+1439 DSGEEKI

-1451 ALCTREDKIND
+1451 ALCTRIND
-1462 QLSTGE
+1462 QLDTGE

-1496 QNGEYSF
+1496 QNGEYRF
-1503 KDVEKGDYYVLFG
+1503 KDVEKGYYYVLFG

-1558 AGFENGYDIENV
+1558 ANLENGEYDLEKIKE
-1570 DYDKSLNE
+1570 YDKNLNDKY
-1578 AHVSKAIDD
+1578 VSDAIDD
-1587 WARVEEVNKYSK
+1587 WERVKEVNEYSK

-1644 TQKIKIEGR
+1644 TPKIEVTEVK
-1653 RGGEKIENV
+1653 GGERIPNV
-1662 DLGLVERPI
+1662 DLGLVERPK

-1695 ATQTAEAKGNEIKNV
+1695 ATQTAEATKGNETKNV
-1710 IWKSNRSTTKGI
+1710 IWKSNRSATKGI
-1722 TGGFIQLYLDEELM
+1722 TGGFIQLYLDKELM

-1744 YKMQINKL
+1744 YKMQINEL

-1766 GRTNSENKVESKAKK
+1766 GRTNSGIKVESKAKK

-1792 NKTQSGDWNS
+1792 NKTQSGDWNA

-1842 IEADNINNK
+1842 IEADNINNA
-1851 YSNKGYLDNEY
+1851 Y

-1868 TISQLITKEGAQ
+1868 TISQLITKESAQ

-1900 KTSIVGNFNPANDPV
+1900 ETSIVGNFNPANDPV

-1923 NVAVM
+1923 DVAVM

-1938 YILTIVIAGMLVVG
+1938 YVLTIVIAGMLVVG

>member
-39 KEIYSAMLNA
+39 KEVYSAMLNA
-49 NQEDNLNWENETDF
+49 NQEDNLNWGNETGF
-63 EVNREEI
+63 EVDPDNI
-70 QGGGFQVPKIEGRAI
+70 QSNGFEVPKVEGRAI
-85 YCTERDVTLAMTS
+85 YCTERGVTLAMNS
-98 AMWRGESNEY
+98 NMYRGTNKAYS
-108 TYYWSTP
+108 YYNWGP
-115 KVENI
+115 KIVSNI
-120 FNPANVDKEGR
+120 FDPANGM
-131 IWSKELSKNEIDAIN
+131 WSKTLTDDEIEAIN
-146 STGDFVNSL
+146 NVKDFGL
-155 DSAIRTRGYY
+155 LATIRTRGYY

-188 QWTPRKQIVMWMLQI
+188 QWTPRKQIVMWMLI
-203 TGGINVDNAET
+203 DGGVNTENAET
-214 IIAKLKLDGSKAEF
+214 IIERLDIDGGKAQF
-228 VRSDIEAIK
+228 VRDNVDAIK
-237 QLYNEAIKYGKFKER
+237 QLYYEAIAYGKFKER

-271 NITSEYYTSNSNKYI
+271 NITSEYYPSNSKEYI

-296 NGKYLNE
+296 NGKYKDE
-303 EIIFGGIGGKVDN
+303 KIIFGGIGGKVDN

-331 VNKIITDDKIAN
+331 VNKIITDDEVNN
-343 TKNFRPC
+343 TKNFKPC

-358 LYVEHTTDFM
+358 LYVEHTKTAM
-368 RPSSEKEFYILIPKT
+368 KPSSEKEFYILIPKT

-402 EECVK
+402 EKCVK
-407 NGISYQISEG
+407 NGISYQISED
-417 SLEKKNRITRLKPN
+417 SLKKSNGKTKLKPDAN
-431 KDKKIKFEATFTQ
+431 KKIEFEATFTQ
-444 QLTEFNGERELKEFT
+444 QLTEFNGERKLKEFT

-467 PSKEGSYYV
+467 PSKEGSY
-476 SIRKI
+476 SINMRKI
-481 GEGGKGLEGAEFLIN
+481 YEDENGVEHGLEGAEFLIN
-496 GVSYG
+496 GLLTYVSD
-501 TNEDGYIENE
+501 EDGYILR
-511 DGDILMEQLI
+511 GQQII

-533 KSAPEGYITQ
+533 KIAPAGYIVQ

-576 KVTFNKENKTITVQI
+576 EVTFNKEDQTITVKI
-591 KNIEKPDPNNPN
+591 KNIKNPN
-603 DLLDT
+603 PDNPDDLLNT
-608 YEIKAKKVDEQGKGL
+608 YKIKAKKVDEQGNGL
-623 AGAKFNITWPTGKT
+623 AGAKFKITWPTGKT

-652 QTPILGLN
+652 QTPTLLLN
-660 SEEED
+660 SEGED

-704 ITGIINVNAPE
+704 ITIVNVNTPE
-715 GVTIEL
+715 GVIIGL
-721 NGRGEISIVIPNQ
+721 SGSGEISIVISNQ
-734 KDIKL
+734 KDIPL

-785 LAELMPADSV
+785 LAELMPDDSV

-898 TEWFEKWKTNSKASE
+898 TEWFEKWKANSKASE

-995 GYKYNKYGTLDYDDN
+995 GYKYNQYGTLDYDDN

-1144 YIKDYMNDY
+1144 YIKGYMNDY

-1222 SLETQII
+1222 SLETQIT

-1307 LQGFE
+1307 LQGFG
-1312 GYINIGEKTNIAE
+1312 GYINIGEKNNIAE

-1350 TTVAGLI
+1350 TTVAGLV

-1402 SDTPPDSNTP
+1402 SNTP

-1419 SGCVW
+1419 DGCVW
-1424 EDAKTGKASLGNGIR
+1424 EDNNKNGIR
-1439 DSGEKRI
+1439 DLGEEKI

-1516 YGLDDATV
+1516 YGLDDATI

-1558 AGFENGYDIENV
+1558 ANLENREYDLEKIKE
-1570 DYDKSLNE
+1570 YDKNLNDKY
-1578 AHVSKAIDD
+1578 VSDAIDD
-1587 WARVEEVNKYSK
+1587 WGRVKEVNEYSK

-1644 TQKIKIEGR
+1644 TPKIEVTEVK
-1653 RGGEKIENV
+1653 GGERIPNV

-1695 ATQTAEAKGNEIKNV
+1695 ATQTAEATKNV
-1710 IWKSNRSTTKGI
+1710 IWKSNRIATKGI

-1744 YKMQINKL
+1744 YKMQINEK
-1752 NDYVEYEGLEYYAK
+1752 NDDYVEYEGLEYYAK
-1766 GRTNSENKVESKAKK
+1766 GRTNSGIKVESKAKK

-1842 IEADNINNK
+1842 IEANNIN
-1851 YSNKGYLDNEY
+1851 NEY
-1862 LNNNML
+1862 LNHNML

-1900 KTSIVGNFNPANDPV
+1900 ETSIVGNFNPANNPV

-1923 NVAVM
+1923 DVAVM

>member
-237 QLYNEAIKYGKFKER
+237 KLYNEAIKYGKFKER

-331 VNKIITDDKIAN
+331 VNKIITDDKITN

-608 YEIKAKKVDEQGKGL
+608 YEIKAKKVNEQGNGL

-652 QTPILGLN
+652 QTSILGLN
-660 SEEED
+660 SEGED

-785 LAELMPADSV
+785 LAELMPDDSV

-815 EGVDESK
+815 EGVCVDESK

-828 EYDGQVYMPTEYLAK
+828 EYDGQIYMPTEYLAK

-898 TEWFEKWKTNSKASE
+898 TEWFEKWKANSKASE
-913 LETNT
+913 YETNT
-918 GKNTIEGRQTFN
+918 GRITIEGRQTFN

-995 GYKYNKYGTLDYDDN
+995 GYKYNRYGTLDYDDN
-1010 GAITSEWSEGLISQK
+1010 GAITNEWSEGLISKK

-1390 TIDDGDDPTPPD
+1390 TITDDPTPPD

-1419 SGCVW
+1419 DGCVW
-1424 EDAKTGKASLGNGIR
+1424 EDNNKNGIR
-1439 DSGEKRI
+1439 DLGEEKI

-1451 ALCTREDKIND
+1451 ALCTRIND
-1462 QLSTGE
+1462 QLGTGE

-1558 AGFENGYDIENV
+1558 ANLENGEYDLEEIKE
-1570 DYDKSLNE
+1570 YDKNLNDKY
-1578 AHVSKAIDD
+1578 VSDAIDD
-1587 WARVEEVNKYSK
+1587 WGRVKEVNEYSK

-1644 TQKIKIEGR
+1644 TPKIEVKEVK
-1653 RGGEKIENV
+1653 GGERIPNV
-1662 DLGLVERPI
+1662 DLGLVERPK

-1695 ATQTAEAKGNEIKNV
+1695 ATQTAEATKGNETKNV
-1710 IWKSNRSTTKGI
+1710 IWKSNRSATKGI

-1744 YKMQINKL
+1744 YKMQINEL

-1781 LVCYIPNKMQF
+1781 LVCYIPNKMQL
-1792 NKTQSGDWNS
+1792 NETGNWKTTNID
-1802 ITDINEIIPAEEKD
+1802 TIIDK
-1816 GENINNNLVNYRL
+1816 NLVNDKL

-1842 IEADNINNK
+1842 IEADNINNA
-1851 YSNKGYLDNEY
+1851 Y

-1868 TISQLITKEGAQ
+1868 TISQLITKESAQ

-1900 KTSIVGNFNPANDPV
+1900 ETSIVGNFNPANDPV

-1923 NVAVM
+1923 DVTVM

>member
-49 NQEDNLNWENETDF
+49 NQEDNLNWGNETGF
-63 EVNREEI
+63 EVDPDNM
-70 QGGGFQVPKIEGRAI
+70 QSNGFEVPKVEGRAI
-85 YCTERDVTLAMTS
+85 YCTQRDVTLAMTS
-98 AMWRGESNEY
+98 AMWRGESSAY

-115 KVENI
+115 KVEDI
-120 FNPANVDKEGR
+120 FNPANGNL
-131 IWSKELSKNEIDAIN
+131 WSRKLTDTEISAIN
-146 STGDFVNSL
+146 NVKDFGL
-155 DSAIRTRGYY
+155 LATIRTRGYY

-237 QLYNEAIKYGKFKER
+237 QLYNEAKAYRRFKNG
-252 VNNALS
+252 VNKALS
-258 NDGNYATNLTDVD
+258 NGGSYATNLTDVD
-271 NITSEYYTSNSNKYI
+271 NITSEYYTSNSNEYI

-296 NGKYLNE
+296 NGKYKDE
-303 EIIFGGIGGKVDN
+303 KIIFGGIGGKVDN

-331 VNKIITDDKIAN
+331 VEKIITNDNERN
-343 TKNFRPC
+343 TKNFKPC

-383 ELEAD
+383 ELEDD

-402 EECVK
+402 EKCVK
-407 NGISYQISEG
+407 NGISYQISED
-417 SLEKKNRITRLKPN
+417 SLKKSNGKTKLKPDAN
-431 KDKKIKFEATFTQ
+431 KKIEFEATFTQ
-444 QLTEFNGERELKEFT
+444 QLTEFNGERKLKEFT

-467 PSKEGSYYV
+467 PSKEGSY
-476 SIRKI
+476 SINMRKI
-481 GEGGKGLEGAEFLIN
+481 DEKG
-496 GVSYG
+496 
-501 TNEDGYIENE
+501 D
-511 DGDILMEQLI
+511 
-521 NASGTETWTVEE
+521 
-533 KSAPEGYITQ
+533 
-543 PLKIVFN
+543 
-550 VYKVYNSTTNT
+550 
-561 YEVDRIEIVSSNSNA
+561 
-576 KVTFNKENKTITVQI
+576 
-591 KNIEKPDPNNPN
+591 
-603 DLLDT
+603 
-608 YEIKAKKVDEQGKGL
+608 GL

-660 SEEED
+660 SEGED

-785 LAELMPADSV
+785 LAELMPDDSV

-1144 YIKDYMNDY
+1144 YIKDYINDY
-1153 TNAIKENNGKINL
+1153 TNAIKDNNGKINL

-1222 SLETQII
+1222 SLETQIT

-1350 TTVAGLI
+1350 TTVAGLV

-1390 TIDDGDDPTPPD
+1390 TITDDPTPPD
-1402 SDTPPDSNTP
+1402 PDTPPDSNTP

-1424 EDAKTGKASLGNGIR
+1424 EDNNKNGIR
-1439 DSGEKRI
+1439 DSGEDRI

-1451 ALCTREDKIND
+1451 ALCKKYERNDSTQQAAGDEKLGWIKEYNDKRYNKEYIYKSVAD
-1462 QLSTGE
+1462 EYTTGE
-1468 KQVDWIQ
+1468 DG
-1475 RYNEKNYNKYTYKVV
+1475 KYSFEV
-1490 KEETTD
+1490 KE
-1496 QNGEYSF
+1496 S
-1503 KDVEKGDYYVLFG
+1503 GDYYVLFG

-1587 WARVEEVNKYSK
+1587 WDRVKEVNKYSK

-1744 YKMQINKL
+1744 YKMQINEL

-1802 ITDINEIIPAEEKD
+1802 ITDINEIIPTEEKD

-1938 YILTIVIAGMLVVG
+1938 YVLTVVIAGMLVVG

>member
-49 NQEDNLNWENETDF
+49 NQEDNLNWGNETGF
-63 EVNREEI
+63 EVDPDNL
-70 QGGGFQVPKIEGRAI
+70 QSNGFEVPKVEGRAI
-85 YCTERDVTLAMTS
+85 YCTERGVTLAMNS
-98 AMWRGESNEY
+98 NMYRGTNTAYS
-108 TYYWSTP
+108 YYNWGP
-115 KVENI
+115 KIVSNI
-120 FNPANVDKEGR
+120 FDPANGM
-131 IWSKELSKNEIDAIN
+131 WSKTLTDDEIKAIN
-146 STGDFVNSL
+146 NVKDFGL
-155 DSAIRTRGYY
+155 LATIRTRGYY

-237 QLYNEAIKYGKFKER
+237 QLYNEAKAYRRFKNG
-252 VNNALS
+252 VNKALS
-258 NDGNYATNLTDVD
+258 NGGSYATNLTDVD
-271 NITSEYYTSNSNKYI
+271 NITSEYYTSNSNEYI

-296 NGKYLNE
+296 NGKYKDE
-303 EIIFGGIGGKVDN
+303 KIIFGGIGGKVDN

-331 VNKIITDDKIAN
+331 VEKIITNDNERN

-383 ELEAD
+383 ELEDD

-402 EECVK
+402 EKCVK
-407 NGISYQISEG
+407 NGISYQISED
-417 SLEKKNRITRLKPN
+417 SLKKSNGKTKLKPDAN
-431 KDKKIKFEATFTQ
+431 KKIEFEATFTQ
-444 QLTEFNGERELKEFT
+444 QLTEFNGERKLKEFT

-467 PSKEGSYYV
+467 PSKEGSY
-476 SIRKI
+476 SINMRKI
-481 GEGGKGLEGAEFLIN
+481 DEKGDGLEGAEFLIN
-496 GVSYG
+496 GLLTYVSDK
-501 TNEDGYIENE
+501 DGYI
-511 DGDILMEQLI
+511 LRSHQVI

-576 KVTFNKENKTITVQI
+576 KVTFNKENQTITVQI
-591 KNIEKPDPNNPN
+591 KNIKANPENPD

-608 YEIKAKKVDEQGKGL
+608 YEIKAKKVNEQGNGL

-652 QTPILGLN
+652 QTPMLGLN
-660 SEEED
+660 SEGED

-785 LAELMPADSV
+785 LAELMPDDSV

-898 TEWFEKWKTNSKASE
+898 TEWFEKWKANSKASE
-913 LETNT
+913 YETNT

-980 SKGVAYVQDKIQLVD
+980 SKGVTYVQDKIQLVD

-1025 IKEFIVANGH
+1025 IKEFIVANRH

-1055 DEAWNKLQFIEDCKM
+1055 NEAWNKLQFIEDCKM

-1122 VTTTSNG
+1122 VTTTNTKNG
-1129 NSLTTP
+1129 NSDKTV
-1135 FNSKEKALY
+1135 FNGKTYALDS
-1144 YIKDYMNDY
+1144 IKDYINDY
-1153 TNAIKENNGKINL
+1153 TNAIKDNNGKINL

-1222 SLETQII
+1222 SLETQIT

-1253 SNDKSSAVS
+1253 SKDKSSAVS

-1350 TTVAGLI
+1350 TTVAGLV

-1390 TIDDGDDPTPPD
+1390 TITDDPTPPD
-1402 SDTPPDSNTP
+1402 PDTPPDPNTP

-1424 EDAKTGKASLGNGIR
+1424 EDNNKNGIR
-1439 DSGEKRI
+1439 DSGEEKI

-1451 ALCTREDKIND
+1451 ALCKKYERDDGTQQVAGDEKLGWIKEYNDKLKLYNKEYIYK
-1462 QLSTGE
+1462 SVGEYTTGE
-1468 KQVDWIQ
+1468 DG
-1475 RYNEKNYNKYTYKVV
+1475 TYSFEV
-1490 KEETTD
+1490 KE
-1496 QNGEYSF
+1496 S
-1503 KDVEKGDYYVLFG
+1503 GDYYVLFG

-1524 LTNNKENETNKILGK
+1524 LTNDEDNETYKVLVARRGK
-1539 TGSNTKS
+1539 NEKS

-1587 WARVEEVNKYSK
+1587 WDRVKEVNKYSK

-1710 IWKSNRSTTKGI
+1710 IWKSNRIATKGI

-1744 YKMQINKL
+1744 YKMQVNEL

-1829 KDTISSQSNTISK
+1829 KDTISSQSNTICK
-1842 IEADNINNK
+1842 IERPDNTEDK
-1851 YSNKGYLDNEY
+1851 KAYLDNDY

-1900 KTSIVGNFNPANDPV
+1900 ETSIVGNFNPANDPV

-1938 YILTIVIAGMLVVG
+1938 YVLTVVIAGMLVVG

>member
-49 NQEDNLNWENETDF
+49 NQEDNLNWGNETGF
-63 EVNREEI
+63 EVDPDNM
-70 QGGGFQVPKIEGRAI
+70 QSNGFEVPKVEGRAI
-85 YCTERDVTLAMTS
+85 YCTERGVTLAMNS
-98 AMWRGESNEY
+98 NMYRGTNTAYS
-108 TYYWSTP
+108 YYNWGP
-115 KVENI
+115 KIVSNI
-120 FNPANVDKEGR
+120 FDPANGNL
-131 IWSKELSKNEIDAIN
+131 WSRELTDTEISAIN
-146 STGDFVNSL
+146 NVKDFGL
-155 DSAIRTRGYY
+155 LATIRTRGYY

-237 QLYNEAIKYGKFKER
+237 QLYNEAKAYRRFKNG
-252 VNNALS
+252 VNKALS
-258 NDGNYATNLTDVD
+258 NGGSYATNLTDVD
-271 NITSEYYTSNSNKYI
+271 NITSEYYTSNSNEYI

-296 NGKYLNE
+296 NGKYKDE
-303 EIIFGGIGGKVDN
+303 KIIFGGIGGKVDN

-331 VNKIITDDKIAN
+331 VEKIITNDNERN

-402 EECVK
+402 EKCVK
-407 NGISYQISEG
+407 NGISYQISED
-417 SLEKKNRITRLKPN
+417 SLKKSNGKTKLKPDAN
-431 KDKKIKFEATFTQ
+431 KKIEFEATFTQ
-444 QLTEFNGERELKEFT
+444 QLTEFNGERKLKEFT

-467 PSKEGSYYV
+467 PSKEGSY
-476 SIRKI
+476 SINMRKI
-481 GEGGKGLEGAEFLIN
+481 DEKGDGLEGAEFLIN
-496 GVSYG
+496 GLLTYVSDK
-501 TNEDGYIENE
+501 DGF
-511 DGDILMEQLI
+511 ILRSHQVI

-561 YEVDRIEIVSSNSNA
+561 YEVDRIEIVSANSNA
-576 KVTFNKENKTITVQI
+576 KVTFNKENQTITVQI

-608 YEIKAKKVDEQGKGL
+608 YEIKAKKVNEQGNGL

-660 SEEED
+660 SEGED

-785 LAELMPADSV
+785 LAELMPDDSV

-815 EGVDESK
+815 EGVCVDESK

-898 TEWFEKWKTNSKASE
+898 TEWFEKWKANSKASE

-1010 GAITSEWSEGLISQK
+1010 GAITNEWSEGLISKK

-1122 VTTTSNG
+1122 VTTTNTKNG
-1129 NSLTTP
+1129 NSDKTV
-1135 FNSKEKALY
+1135 FNGKTYALDS
-1144 YIKDYMNDY
+1144 IKDYINDY
-1153 TNAIKENNGKINL
+1153 TNAIKDNNGKINL

-1222 SLETQII
+1222 SLETQIT

-1253 SNDKSSAVS
+1253 SKDKSSAVS
-1262 ESIYGQVTEKS
+1262 ESIYGQVTEKT

-1350 TTVAGLI
+1350 TTVAGLV

-1390 TIDDGDDPTPPD
+1390 TITDDPTPPD
-1402 SDTPPDSNTP
+1402 HNTP

-1424 EDAKTGKASLGNGIR
+1424 EDAKTEKASLGNGIR
-1439 DSGEKRI
+1439 DSGEKGI

-1451 ALCTREDKIND
+1451 ALCKKYERNDSTQQAAGDEKLGWIKEYNDK
-1462 QLSTGE
+1462 
-1468 KQVDWIQ
+1468 
-1475 RYNEKNYNKYTYKVV
+1475 RYNKEYIYKSVADEYTTGKDGKYSFEV
-1490 KEETTD
+1490 KE
-1496 QNGEYSF
+1496 S
-1503 KDVEKGDYYVLFG
+1503 GDYYVLFG

-1524 LTNNKENETNKILGK
+1524 LTNDEDNETNKILGK

-1653 RGGEKIENV
+1653 KNGEKIENV

-1695 ATQTAEAKGNEIKNV
+1695 ATQTAEATKGNETKNV

-1744 YKMQINKL
+1744 YKMQINEL

-1766 GRTNSENKVESKAKK
+1766 GRTNSGIKVESKAKK

-1792 NKTQSGDWNS
+1792 NKTQSGDWNA

-1842 IEADNINNK
+1842 IEADNINNA
-1851 YSNKGYLDNEY
+1851 Y

-1900 KTSIVGNFNPANDPV
+1900 ETSIVGNFNPANDPV

-1923 NVAVM
+1923 DVAVM
-1928 PPFGIGQVFY
+1928 TPFGIGQVFY
-1938 YILTIVIAGMLVVG
+1938 YVLTIVIAGMLVVG

>member
-49 NQEDNLNWENETDF
+49 NQEDNLNWGNETGF
-63 EVNREEI
+63 EVDPDNI
-70 QGGGFQVPKIEGRAI
+70 QSNGFEVPKVEGRAI
-85 YCTERDVTLAMTS
+85 YCTQRDVTLAMTS
-98 AMWRGESNEY
+98 AMWRGESSAY

-115 KVENI
+115 KVEDI
-120 FNPANVDKEGR
+120 FNPANGNL
-131 IWSKELSKNEIDAIN
+131 WSRKLTDTEIRAIN
-146 STGDFVNSL
+146 NVNNFGL
-155 DSAIRTRGYY
+155 PATIRTRGYY

-237 QLYNEAIKYGKFKER
+237 QLYNEAKAYGRFKNG
-252 VNNALS
+252 VNKALS
-258 NDGNYATNLTDVD
+258 NGGSYATNLTDVD
-271 NITSEYYTSNSNKYI
+271 NITSEYYTSNSNEYI

-296 NGKYLNE
+296 NGKYKDE
-303 EIIFGGIGGKVDN
+303 KIIFGGIGGKVDN

-331 VNKIITDDKIAN
+331 VEKIITNDNERN
-343 TKNFRPC
+343 TKNFKPC

-383 ELEAD
+383 ELEDD

-402 EECVK
+402 EKCVK
-407 NGISYQISEG
+407 NGISYQISED
-417 SLEKKNRITRLKPN
+417 SLKKSNGKTKLKPDAN
-431 KDKKIKFEATFTQ
+431 KKIEFEATFTQ
-444 QLTEFNGERELKEFT
+444 QLTEFNGERKLKEFT

-467 PSKEGSYYV
+467 PSKEGSY
-476 SIRKI
+476 SINMRKI
-481 GEGGKGLEGAEFLIN
+481 DEKGDGLEGAEFLIN
-496 GVSYG
+496 GLLTYVSDK
-501 TNEDGYIENE
+501 DGYI
-511 DGDILMEQLI
+511 LRSHQVI

-533 KSAPEGYITQ
+533 KSTPEGYITQ

-561 YEVDRIEIVSSNSNA
+561 YEVDRIEIVSANSNA
-576 KVTFNKENKTITVQI
+576 KVTFNKENQTITVQI
-591 KNIEKPDPNNPN
+591 KNIKANPENPD

-608 YEIKAKKVDEQGKGL
+608 YEIKAKKVNEQGNGL

-652 QTPILGLN
+652 QIPILGLN
-660 SEEED
+660 SEGED

-898 TEWFEKWKTNSKASE
+898 TEWFEKWKANSKASE
-913 LETNT
+913 FETNT

-1025 IKEFIVANGH
+1025 IKEFIVANRH

-1055 DEAWNKLQFIEDCKM
+1055 NEAWNKLQFIEDCKM

-1122 VTTTSNG
+1122 VTTTNTKNG
-1129 NSLTTP
+1129 NSDKTV
-1135 FNSKEKALY
+1135 FNGKTYALDSIKY
-1144 YIKDYMNDY
+1144 YINDY
-1153 TNAIKENNGKINL
+1153 TNAIKDNNGKINL

-1222 SLETQII
+1222 SLETQIT

-1350 TTVAGLI
+1350 TTVAGLV
-1357 DVNSTPGNLETI
+1357 DVNSTPGNLETM

-1390 TIDDGDDPTPPD
+1390 TITDDGDDSTPPD
-1402 SDTPPDSNTP
+1402 NPNNPTP
-1412 IDSTNII
+1412 IDSTNTI

-1424 EDAKTGKASLGNGIR
+1424 EDNNKNGIR
-1439 DSGEKRI
+1439 DSGEEKI

-1451 ALCTREDKIND
+1451 ALCTRIND
-1462 QLSTGE
+1462 QLGTGE

-1503 KDVEKGDYYVLFG
+1503 KDVEKGYYYVLFG

-1558 AGFENGYDIENV
+1558 ANLENGEYDLEKIKE
-1570 DYDKSLNE
+1570 YDKNLNDKY
-1578 AHVSKAIDD
+1578 VSDAIDD
-1587 WARVEEVNKYSK
+1587 WERVKEVNEYSK

-1622 YGSDLMGRLVDEL
+1622 YGSDLMGKLVDEL

-1644 TQKIKIEGR
+1644 TPKIEVKEVK
-1653 RGGEKIENV
+1653 GGERIPNV
-1662 DLGLVERPI
+1662 DLGLVERPK

-1695 ATQTAEAKGNEIKNV
+1695 ATQTAEATKGNETKNV
-1710 IWKSNRSTTKGI
+1710 IWKSNRSATKGI

-1744 YKMQINKL
+1744 YKMQINEL

-1781 LVCYIPNKMQF
+1781 LVCYIPNKMQL
-1792 NKTQSGDWNS
+1792 NETGNWKTTNID
-1802 ITDINEIIPAEEKD
+1802 TIIDK
-1816 GENINNNLVNYRL
+1816 NLVNDKL

-1842 IEADNINNK
+1842 IEADNINNA
-1851 YSNKGYLDNEY
+1851 Y

-1868 TISQLITKEGAQ
+1868 TISQLITKESAQ

-1900 KTSIVGNFNPANDPV
+1900 ETSIVGNFNPANDPV

-1923 NVAVM
+1923 DVTVM

>member
-49 NQEDNLNWENETDF
+49 NQEDNLNWGNETGF
-63 EVNREEI
+63 EVDPDNL
-70 QGGGFQVPKIEGRAI
+70 QSNGFEVPKVEGRAI
-85 YCTERDVTLAMTS
+85 YCTERGVTLAMNS
-98 AMWRGESNEY
+98 NMYRGTNTAYS
-108 TYYWSTP
+108 YYNWGP
-115 KVENI
+115 KIVSNI
-120 FNPANVDKEGR
+120 FDPANGM
-131 IWSKELSKNEIDAIN
+131 WSKTLTDDEIKAIN
-146 STGDFVNSL
+146 NVKDFGL
-155 DSAIRTRGYY
+155 LATIRTRGYY

-203 TGGINVDNAET
+203 TSGINVDNAET

-237 QLYNEAIKYGKFKER
+237 QLYNEAKAYRRFKNG
-252 VNNALS
+252 VNKALS
-258 NDGNYATNLTDVD
+258 NGGSYATNLTDVD
-271 NITSEYYTSNSNKYI
+271 NITSEYYTSNSNEYI

-296 NGKYLNE
+296 NGKYKDE
-303 EIIFGGIGGKVDN
+303 KIIFGGIGGKVDN

-331 VNKIITDDKIAN
+331 VEKIITNDNERN
-343 TKNFRPC
+343 TKNFKPC

-402 EECVK
+402 EKCVK
-407 NGISYQISEG
+407 NGISYQISED
-417 SLEKKNRITRLKPN
+417 SLKKINGKTKLKPDANN
-431 KDKKIKFEATFTQ
+431 KIEFEATFTQ
-444 QLTEFNGERELKEFT
+444 QLTEFNGERKLKEFT

-467 PSKEGSYYV
+467 PSKEGSY
-476 SIRKI
+476 SINMRKI
-481 GEGGKGLEGAEFLIN
+481 DENGKGLEGAEFLIN
-496 GVSYG
+496 GLLTYVSDK
-501 TNEDGYIENE
+501 DGYILR
-511 DGDILMEQLI
+511 GHQVI

-533 KSAPEGYITQ
+533 KSAPVGYIVQ

-576 KVTFNKENKTITVQI
+576 EVTFNKEDQTITVQI
-591 KNIEKPDPNNPN
+591 KNIKANPENPD

-608 YEIKAKKVDEQGKGL
+608 YEIKAKKVNEQGNGL

-660 SEEED
+660 SEGED

-715 GVTIEL
+715 GVTIKL

-898 TEWFEKWKTNSKASE
+898 TEWFEKWKANSKASE
-913 LETNT
+913 YETNT
-918 GKNTIEGRQTFN
+918 GRITIEGRQTFN

-1055 DEAWNKLQFIEDCKM
+1055 NEAWNKLQFIEDCKM

-1144 YIKDYMNDY
+1144 NIKDYMNDY
-1153 TNAIKENNGKINL
+1153 TNAIKDNNGKINL

-1222 SLETQII
+1222 SLETQIT

-1253 SNDKSSAVS
+1253 SKDKSSAVS

-1292 EGITIDLTYKVKRMA
+1292 EGITIDLTYKVKRMT

-1350 TTVAGLI
+1350 TTVAGLV

-1390 TIDDGDDPTPPD
+1390 TITDDPTPPD
-1402 SDTPPDSNTP
+1402 PDTPPDPNTP

-1424 EDAKTGKASLGNGIR
+1424 EDNNKNGIR
-1439 DSGEKRI
+1439 DSGEEKI

-1451 ALCTREDKIND
+1451 ALCTRIND
-1462 QLSTGE
+1462 QLGTGE

-1496 QNGEYSF
+1496 QNGEYRF
-1503 KDVEKGDYYVLFG
+1503 KDVEKGYYYVLFG

-1558 AGFENGYDIENV
+1558 ANLENGEYDLEKIKE
-1570 DYDKSLNE
+1570 YDKNLNDKY
-1578 AHVSKAIDD
+1578 VSDAIDD
-1587 WARVEEVNKYSK
+1587 WERVKEVNEYSK

-1622 YGSDLMGRLVDEL
+1622 YGSDLMGRLVDKL

-1644 TQKIKIEGR
+1644 TPKIEVTEVKD
-1653 RGGEKIENV
+1653 GERIPNV
-1662 DLGLVERPI
+1662 DLGLVERPK

-1695 ATQTAEAKGNEIKNV
+1695 ATQTAEATKGNETKNV

-1744 YKMQINKL
+1744 YKMQINEK
-1752 NDYVEYEGLEYYAK
+1752 NDDYVEYEGLEYYAK
-1766 GRTNSENKVESKAKK
+1766 GRTNSGIKVESKAKK

-1792 NKTQSGDWNS
+1792 NKTQSGDWNA

-1842 IEADNINNK
+1842 IEADNINNA
-1851 YSNKGYLDNEY
+1851 Y

-1868 TISQLITKEGAQ
+1868 TISQLITKESAQ

-1900 KTSIVGNFNPANDPV
+1900 ETSIVGNFNPANDPV

-1923 NVAVM
+1923 DVAVM
-1928 PPFGIGQVFY
+1928 PPFGIGQIFY
-1938 YILTIVIAGMLVVG
+1938 YVLTIVIAGMLVVG

>member
-49 NQEDNLNWENETDF
+49 NQEDNLNWGNETGF
-63 EVNREEI
+63 EVDPDNI
-70 QGGGFQVPKIEGRAI
+70 QSNGFEVPKVEGRAI
-85 YCTERDVTLAMTS
+85 YCTQRDVTLAMTS
-98 AMWRGESNEY
+98 AMWRGESSAY

-115 KVENI
+115 KVEDI
-120 FNPANVDKEGR
+120 FNPANGNL
-131 IWSKELSKNEIDAIN
+131 WSRELTDTEISAIN
-146 STGDFVNSL
+146 NVNNFGL
-155 DSAIRTRGYY
+155 PATIRTRGYY

-214 IIAKLKLDGSKAEF
+214 IIAKLKLDGNKAKF

-237 QLYNEAIKYGKFKER
+237 QLYYEAIAYGKFKER

-271 NITSEYYTSNSNKYI
+271 NITSEYYTNDSNEEYI

-296 NGKYLNE
+296 NGKYKDE
-303 EIIFGGIGGKVDN
+303 KIIFGGIGGKVDN

-331 VNKIITDDKIAN
+331 VNKIITDDEVNN

-358 LYVEHTTDFM
+358 LYVEHTDKKM

-402 EECVK
+402 EKCVK
-407 NGISYQISEG
+407 NGISYKISEG
-417 SLEKKNRITRLKPN
+417 SLEKENRITRLKP

-459 LDLGTVQP
+459 LDLGAVQP
-467 PSKEGSYYV
+467 PSRKGSY
-476 SIRKI
+476 SINMRKI
-481 GEGGKGLEGAEFLIN
+481 YEDENGVEHGLEGAEFLIN
-496 GVSYG
+496 GLLTYVSDK
-501 TNEDGYIENE
+501 DGF
-511 DGDILMEQLI
+511 ILRSHQVI

-561 YEVDRIEIVSSNSNA
+561 YEVDRIEIVSANSNA
-576 KVTFNKENKTITVQI
+576 KVTFNKEDQTITVQI
-591 KNIEKPDPNNPN
+591 KNIKANPENPD

-608 YEIKAKKVDEQGKGL
+608 YEIKAKKVNEQGNGL

-660 SEEED
+660 SEGED

-828 EYDGQVYMPTEYLAK
+828 EYDGQVYMPTEYMAK

-898 TEWFEKWKTNSKASE
+898 TEWFEKWKANSKASE
-913 LETNT
+913 FETNT

-1122 VTTTSNG
+1122 VTTTNTKNG
-1129 NSLTTP
+1129 NSDKTV
-1135 FNSKEKALY
+1135 FNGKTYALDS
-1144 YIKDYMNDY
+1144 IKDYINDY
-1153 TNAIKENNGKINL
+1153 TNAIKDNNGKINL

-1222 SLETQII
+1222 SLETQIT

-1253 SNDKSSAVS
+1253 SKDKSSAVS
-1262 ESIYGQVTEKS
+1262 ESIYGQVTEKT

-1350 TTVAGLI
+1350 TTVAGLV

-1390 TIDDGDDPTPPD
+1390 TITDDGDDPTPPD
-1402 SDTPPDSNTP
+1402 PNTP
-1412 IDSTNII
+1412 IDSTNTI

-1424 EDAKTGKASLGNGIR
+1424 EDNNKNGIR
-1439 DSGEKRI
+1439 DSGEEKEKI

-1451 ALCTREDKIND
+1451 ALCKKYERNDSTQQAAGDEKLGWIKEYNDKRYNKEYIYKSVAD
-1462 QLSTGE
+1462 EYTTGE
-1468 KQVDWIQ
+1468 DG
-1475 RYNEKNYNKYTYKVV
+1475 KYSFEV
-1490 KEETTD
+1490 KE
-1496 QNGEYSF
+1496 S
-1503 KDVEKGDYYVLFG
+1503 GDYYVLFG

-1524 LTNNKENETNKILGK
+1524 LTNDEDNETYKVLVERRGRNE
-1539 TGSNTKS
+1539 KS

-1722 TGGFIQLYLDEELM
+1722 TGGFIQLYLDKELM

-1938 YILTIVIAGMLVVG
+1938 YVLTIVIAGMLVVG

>member
-49 NQEDNLNWENETDF
+49 NQEDNLNWGNETGF
-63 EVNREEI
+63 EVDPDNI
-70 QGGGFQVPKIEGRAI
+70 QSNGFEVPKVEGRAI
-85 YCTERDVTLAMTS
+85 YCTQRDVTLAMTS
-98 AMWRGESNEY
+98 AMWRGESSAY

-115 KVENI
+115 KVEDI
-120 FNPANVDKEGR
+120 FNPANGNL
-131 IWSKELSKNEIDAIN
+131 WSRKLTDTEISAIN
-146 STGDFVNSL
+146 NANNFGLPAT
-155 DSAIRTRGYY
+155 IRTRGYY

-214 IIAKLKLDGSKAEF
+214 IIAKLKLDGSKAKF

-237 QLYNEAIKYGKFKER
+237 QLYNEAKAYRRFKNG
-252 VNNALS
+252 VNKALS
-258 NDGNYATNLTDVD
+258 NGGSYATNLTDVD
-271 NITSEYYTSNSNKYI
+271 NMTSEYYTSNSNEYI

-296 NGKYLNE
+296 NGKYKDE
-303 EIIFGGIGGKVDN
+303 KIIFGGIGGKVDN

-331 VNKIITDDKIAN
+331 VEKIITNDNERN

-383 ELEAD
+383 ELEDD

-402 EECVK
+402 EKCVK
-407 NGISYQISEG
+407 NGISYQISED
-417 SLEKKNRITRLKPN
+417 SLKKSNGKTKLKPDANN
-431 KDKKIKFEATFTQ
+431 KIEFEATFTQ
-444 QLTEFNGERELKEFT
+444 QLTEFNGERKLKEFT

-467 PSKEGSYYV
+467 PSKEGSY
-476 SIRKI
+476 SINMRKI
-481 GEGGKGLEGAEFLIN
+481 DEKGDGLEGAEFLIN
-496 GVSYG
+496 GLLTYVSDK
-501 TNEDGYIENE
+501 DGYI
-511 DGDILMEQLI
+511 LRSHQVI

-561 YEVDRIEIVSSNSNA
+561 YEVDRIEIVSANSNA
-576 KVTFNKENKTITVQI
+576 KVTFNKENQTITVQI
-591 KNIEKPDPNNPN
+591 KNIKANPENPD

-608 YEIKAKKVDEQGKGL
+608 YEIKARKVNEQGNGL

-652 QTPILGLN
+652 QTPMLGLN
-660 SEEED
+660 SEGED

-898 TEWFEKWKTNSKASE
+898 TEWFEKWKANSKASE
-913 LETNT
+913 YETNT
-918 GKNTIEGRQTFN
+918 GRITIEGRQTFN

-1055 DEAWNKLQFIEDCKM
+1055 NEAWNKLQFIEDCKM

-1144 YIKDYMNDY
+1144 NIKDYMNDY
-1153 TNAIKENNGKINL
+1153 TNAIKDNNGKINL

-1188 NKYYDRPIKQSEYMG
+1188 NKYYDRPIKQSEYIG

-1222 SLETQII
+1222 SLETQIT

-1253 SNDKSSAVS
+1253 SKDKSSAVS

-1307 LQGFE
+1307 LQGFG

-1350 TTVAGLI
+1350 TTVAGLV

-1390 TIDDGDDPTPPD
+1390 TITDDPTPPD
-1402 SDTPPDSNTP
+1402 HNTP

-1424 EDAKTGKASLGNGIR
+1424 EDAKTEKASLGNGIR
-1439 DSGEKRI
+1439 DSGEKGI

-1451 ALCTREDKIND
+1451 ALCKKYERNDSTQQAAGDEKLGWIKEYNDK
-1462 QLSTGE
+1462 
-1468 KQVDWIQ
+1468 
-1475 RYNEKNYNKYTYKVV
+1475 RYNKEYIYKSVADEYTTGKDGKYSFEV
-1490 KEETTD
+1490 KE
-1496 QNGEYSF
+1496 S
-1503 KDVEKGDYYVLFG
+1503 GDYYVLFG

-1524 LTNNKENETNKILGK
+1524 LTNDEDNETNKILGK

-1653 RGGEKIENV
+1653 KNGEKIENV

-1695 ATQTAEAKGNEIKNV
+1695 ATQTAEATKGNETKNV

-1744 YKMQINKL
+1744 YKMQINEL

-1766 GRTNSENKVESKAKK
+1766 GRTNSGIKVESKAKK

-1792 NKTQSGDWNS
+1792 NKTQSGDWNA

-1842 IEADNINNK
+1842 IEADNINNA
-1851 YSNKGYLDNEY
+1851 Y

-1868 TISQLITKEGAQ
+1868 TISQLITKESAQ

-1885 KVEIVELENAVGRRM
+1885 KVEIVELKNAVGRRM
-1900 KTSIVGNFNPANDPV
+1900 ETSIVGNFNPANDPV

-1923 NVAVM
+1923 DVAVM

-1938 YILTIVIAGMLVVG
+1938 YVLTVVIAGMLVVG

>member
-39 KEIYSAMLNA
+39 KEIYFAMLNA
-49 NQEDNLNWENETDF
+49 NQEDNLNWGNETGF
-63 EVNREEI
+63 EVDPDNI
-70 QGGGFQVPKIEGRAI
+70 QSNGFEVPKVEGRAI
-85 YCTERDVTLAMTS
+85 YCTQRDVTLAMTS
-98 AMWRGESNEY
+98 AMWRGESSAY

-115 KVENI
+115 KVEDI
-120 FNPANVDKEGR
+120 FNPANGNL
-131 IWSKELSKNEIDAIN
+131 WSRKLTDTEISAIN
-146 STGDFVNSL
+146 NANNFGLPAT
-155 DSAIRTRGYY
+155 IRTRGYY

-214 IIAKLKLDGSKAEF
+214 IIAKLKLDGSKAKF

-237 QLYNEAIKYGKFKER
+237 QLYNEAKAYRRFKNG
-252 VNNALS
+252 VNKALS
-258 NDGNYATNLTDVD
+258 NGGSYATNLTDVD
-271 NITSEYYTSNSNKYI
+271 NMTSEYYTSNSNEYI

-296 NGKYLNE
+296 NGKYKDE
-303 EIIFGGIGGKVDN
+303 KIIFGGIGGKVDN

-331 VNKIITDDKIAN
+331 VEKIITNDNERN

-383 ELEAD
+383 ELEDD

-402 EECVK
+402 EKCVK
-407 NGISYQISEG
+407 NGISYQISED
-417 SLEKKNRITRLKPN
+417 SLKKSNGKTKLKPDANN
-431 KDKKIKFEATFTQ
+431 KIEFEATFTQ
-444 QLTEFNGERELKEFT
+444 QLTEFNGERKLKEFT

-467 PSKEGSYYV
+467 PSKEGSY
-476 SIRKI
+476 SINMRKI
-481 GEGGKGLEGAEFLIN
+481 DEKGDGLEGAEFLIN
-496 GVSYG
+496 GLLTYVSDK
-501 TNEDGYIENE
+501 DGYI
-511 DGDILMEQLI
+511 LRSHQVI

-561 YEVDRIEIVSSNSNA
+561 YEVDRIEIVSANSNA
-576 KVTFNKENKTITVQI
+576 KVTFNKENQTITVQI
-591 KNIEKPDPNNPN
+591 KNIKANPENPD

-608 YEIKAKKVDEQGKGL
+608 YEIKARKVNEQGNGL

-652 QTPILGLN
+652 QTPMLGLN
-660 SEEED
+660 SEGED

-898 TEWFEKWKTNSKASE
+898 TEWFEKWKANSKASE
-913 LETNT
+913 YETNT
-918 GKNTIEGRQTFN
+918 GRITIEGRQTFN

-1055 DEAWNKLQFIEDCKM
+1055 NEAWNKLQFIEDCKM

-1135 FNSKEKALY
+1135 FNNKEKALY
-1144 YIKDYMNDY
+1144 NIKDYMNDY
-1153 TNAIKENNGKINL
+1153 TNAIKDNNGKINL

-1188 NKYYDRPIKQSEYMG
+1188 NKYYDRPIKQSEYIG

-1222 SLETQII
+1222 SLETQIT

-1253 SNDKSSAVS
+1253 SKDKSSAVS

-1312 GYINIGEKTNIAE
+1312 GYVNIGEKTNIAE

-1350 TTVAGLI
+1350 TTVAGLV

-1390 TIDDGDDPTPPD
+1390 TITDDPTPPD
-1402 SDTPPDSNTP
+1402 PDTPPDPNTP

-1424 EDAKTGKASLGNGIR
+1424 EDNNKNGIR
-1439 DSGEKRI
+1439 DSGEEKI

-1451 ALCTREDKIND
+1451 ALCTRIND
-1462 QLSTGE
+1462 QLDTGE

-1496 QNGEYSF
+1496 QNGEYRF
-1503 KDVEKGDYYVLFG
+1503 KDVEKGYYYVLFG

-1558 AGFENGYDIENV
+1558 ANLENGEYDLEKIKE
-1570 DYDKSLNE
+1570 YDKNLNDKY
-1578 AHVSKAIDD
+1578 VSDAIDD
-1587 WARVEEVNKYSK
+1587 WERVKEVNEYSK

-1644 TQKIKIEGR
+1644 TPKIEVTEVK
-1653 RGGEKIENV
+1653 GGERIPNV
-1662 DLGLVERPI
+1662 DLGLVERPK

-1695 ATQTAEAKGNEIKNV
+1695 ATQTAEATKGNETKNV
-1710 IWKSNRSTTKGI
+1710 IWKSNRSATKGI
-1722 TGGFIQLYLDEELM
+1722 TGGFIQLYLDKELM

-1744 YKMQINKL
+1744 YKMQINEL

-1766 GRTNSENKVESKAKK
+1766 GRTNSGIKVESKAKK

-1792 NKTQSGDWNS
+1792 NKTQSGDWNA

-1842 IEADNINNK
+1842 IEADNINNA
-1851 YSNKGYLDNEY
+1851 Y

-1900 KTSIVGNFNPANDPV
+1900 ETSIVGNFNPANDPV

-1923 NVAVM
+1923 DVAVM

-1938 YILTIVIAGMLVVG
+1938 YVLTIVIAGMLVVG

>member
-49 NQEDNLNWENETDF
+49 NQEDNLNWGNETGF
-63 EVNREEI
+63 EVDPDNI
-70 QGGGFQVPKIEGRAI
+70 QSNGFEVPKVEGRAI
-85 YCTERDVTLAMTS
+85 YCTQRDVTLAMTS
-98 AMWRGESNEY
+98 AMWRGESSAY

-115 KVENI
+115 KVEDI
-120 FNPANVDKEGR
+120 FNPANGNL
-131 IWSKELSKNEIDAIN
+131 WSRKLTDTEISAIN
-146 STGDFVNSL
+146 NANNFGLPAT
-155 DSAIRTRGYY
+155 IRTRGYY

-203 TGGINVDNAET
+203 TSGINVDNAET
-214 IIAKLKLDGSKAEF
+214 IIAKLKLDGSKAKF

-237 QLYNEAIKYGKFKER
+237 QLYNEAKAYRRFKNG
-252 VNNALS
+252 VNKALS
-258 NDGNYATNLTDVD
+258 NGGSYATNLTDVD
-271 NITSEYYTSNSNKYI
+271 NMTSEYYTSNSNEYI

-296 NGKYLNE
+296 NGKYKDE
-303 EIIFGGIGGKVDN
+303 KIIFGGIGGKVDN

-331 VNKIITDDKIAN
+331 VEKIITNDNERN

-383 ELEAD
+383 ELEDD

-402 EECVK
+402 EKCVK
-407 NGISYQISEG
+407 NGISYQISKD
-417 SLEKKNRITRLKPN
+417 SLKKSNGKTKLKPDANN
-431 KDKKIKFEATFTQ
+431 KIEFEATFTQ
-444 QLTEFNGERELKEFT
+444 QLTEFNGERKLKEFT

-467 PSKEGSYYV
+467 PSKEGSY
-476 SIRKI
+476 SINMRKI
-481 GEGGKGLEGAEFLIN
+481 
-496 GVSYG
+496 
-501 TNEDGYIENE
+501 
-511 DGDILMEQLI
+511 
-521 NASGTETWTVEE
+521 
-533 KSAPEGYITQ
+533 
-543 PLKIVFN
+543 
-550 VYKVYNSTTNT
+550 
-561 YEVDRIEIVSSNSNA
+561 
-576 KVTFNKENKTITVQI
+576 
-591 KNIEKPDPNNPN
+591 
-603 DLLDT
+603 
-608 YEIKAKKVDEQGKGL
+608 DEQGNGL

-652 QTPILGLN
+652 QTPMLGLN
-660 SEEED
+660 SEGED

-898 TEWFEKWKTNSKASE
+898 TEWFEKWKANSKASE
-913 LETNT
+913 YETNT
-918 GKNTIEGRQTFN
+918 GRITIEGRQTFN

-1055 DEAWNKLQFIEDCKM
+1055 NEAWNKLQFIEDCKM

-1135 FNSKEKALY
+1135 FNNKEKALY
-1144 YIKDYMNDY
+1144 NIKDYMNDY
-1153 TNAIKENNGKINL
+1153 TNAIKDNNGKINL

-1188 NKYYDRPIKQSEYMG
+1188 NKYYDRPIKQSEYIG

-1222 SLETQII
+1222 SLETQIT

-1253 SNDKSSAVS
+1253 SKDKSSAVS

-1312 GYINIGEKTNIAE
+1312 GYVNIGEKTNIAE

-1350 TTVAGLI
+1350 TTVAGLV

-1390 TIDDGDDPTPPD
+1390 TITDDPTPPD
-1402 SDTPPDSNTP
+1402 PDTPPDPNTP

-1424 EDAKTGKASLGNGIR
+1424 EDNNKNGIR
-1439 DSGEKRI
+1439 DSGEEKI

-1451 ALCTREDKIND
+1451 ALCTRIND
-1462 QLSTGE
+1462 QLDTGE

-1496 QNGEYSF
+1496 QNGEYRF
-1503 KDVEKGDYYVLFG
+1503 KDVEKGYYYVLFG

-1558 AGFENGYDIENV
+1558 ANLENGEYDLEKIKE
-1570 DYDKSLNE
+1570 YDKNLNDKY
-1578 AHVSKAIDD
+1578 VSDAIDD
-1587 WARVEEVNKYSK
+1587 WERVKEVNEYSK

-1644 TQKIKIEGR
+1644 TPKIEVTEVK
-1653 RGGEKIENV
+1653 GGERIPNV
-1662 DLGLVERPI
+1662 DLGLVERPK

-1695 ATQTAEAKGNEIKNV
+1695 ATQTAEATKGNETKNV
-1710 IWKSNRSTTKGI
+1710 IWKSNRSATKGI
-1722 TGGFIQLYLDEELM
+1722 TGGFIQLYLDKELM

-1744 YKMQINKL
+1744 YKMQINEL

-1766 GRTNSENKVESKAKK
+1766 GRTNSGIKVESKAKK

-1792 NKTQSGDWNS
+1792 NKTQSGDWNA

-1842 IEADNINNK
+1842 IEADNINNA
-1851 YSNKGYLDNEY
+1851 Y

-1900 KTSIVGNFNPANDPV
+1900 ETSIVGNFNPANDPV

-1923 NVAVM
+1923 DVAVM

-1938 YILTIVIAGMLVVG
+1938 YVLTIVIAGMLVVG

>member
-39 KEIYSAMLNA
+39 KEVYSAMLNA
-49 NQEDNLNWENETDF
+49 NQEDNLNWGNETGF
-63 EVNREEI
+63 EVDPDNI
-70 QGGGFQVPKIEGRAI
+70 QSNGFEVPKVEGRAI
-85 YCTERDVTLAMTS
+85 YCTERGVTLAMNS
-98 AMWRGESNEY
+98 NMYRGTNKAYS
-108 TYYWSTP
+108 YYNWGP
-115 KVENI
+115 KIVSNI
-120 FNPANVDKEGR
+120 FDPANGM
-131 IWSKELSKNEIDAIN
+131 WSKTLTDDEIEAIN
-146 STGDFVNSL
+146 NVKDFGL
-155 DSAIRTRGYY
+155 LATIRTRGYY

-188 QWTPRKQIVMWMLQI
+188 QWTPRKQIVMWMLI
-203 TGGINVDNAET
+203 DGGVNTENAET
-214 IIAKLKLDGSKAEF
+214 IIERLDIDGGKAQF
-228 VRSDIEAIK
+228 VRDNVDAIK
-237 QLYNEAIKYGKFKER
+237 QLYYEAIAYGKFKER

-271 NITSEYYTSNSNKYI
+271 NITSEYYPSNSKEYI

-296 NGKYLNE
+296 NGKYKDE
-303 EIIFGGIGGKVDN
+303 KIIFGGIGGKVDN

-331 VNKIITDDKIAN
+331 VNKIITDDEVNN
-343 TKNFRPC
+343 TKNFKPC

-358 LYVEHTTDFM
+358 LYVEHTKTAM
-368 RPSSEKEFYILIPKT
+368 KPSSEKEFYILIPKT

-402 EECVK
+402 EKCVK
-407 NGISYQISEG
+407 NGISYKISED
-417 SLEKKNRITRLKPN
+417 SL
-431 KDKKIKFEATFTQ
+431 KKINRKTKLNPDANKKIEFEATFTQ
-444 QLTEFNGERELKEFT
+444 QLTEFNGERKLKEFT

-1419 SGCVW
+1419 DGCVW
-1424 EDAKTGKASLGNGIR
+1424 EDNNKNGIR
-1439 DSGEKRI
+1439 DLGEEKI

-1451 ALCTREDKIND
+1451 ALCTRIND
-1462 QLSTGE
+1462 QLGTGE

-1558 AGFENGYDIENV
+1558 ANLENGEYDLEEIKE
-1570 DYDKSLNE
+1570 YDKNLNDKY
-1578 AHVSKAIDD
+1578 VSDAIDD
-1587 WARVEEVNKYSK
+1587 WGRVKEVNEYSK

-1644 TQKIKIEGR
+1644 TPKIEVTEVK
-1653 RGGEKIENV
+1653 GGERIPNV

-1695 ATQTAEAKGNEIKNV
+1695 ATQTAEATKGNEIKNV
-1710 IWKSNRSTTKGI
+1710 IWKSNRIATKGI

-1744 YKMQINKL
+1744 YKMQINEK
-1752 NDYVEYEGLEYYAK
+1752 NDDYVEYEGLEYYAK
-1766 GRTNSENKVESKAKK
+1766 GRTNSGTKVESGAKK

-1792 NKTQSGDWNS
+1792 NKTQSGNWNA

-1816 GENINNNLVNYRL
+1816 DENINNNLVNYRL
-1829 KDTISSQSNTISK
+1829 KDTISSQSNTICK
-1842 IEADNINNK
+1842 IERPNNTEDK
-1851 YSNKGYLDNEY
+1851 EAYLNNAY

-1938 YILTIVIAGMLVVG
+1938 YVLTVVIAGMLVVG

>member
-49 NQEDNLNWENETDF
+49 NQEDNLNWGNETGF
-63 EVNREEI
+63 EVDPDNL
-70 QGGGFQVPKIEGRAI
+70 QSNGFEVPKVEGRAI
-85 YCTERDVTLAMTS
+85 YCTERGVTLAMNS
-98 AMWRGESNEY
+98 NMYRGTNTAYS
-108 TYYWSTP
+108 YYNWGP
-115 KVENI
+115 KIVSNI
-120 FNPANVDKEGR
+120 FDPANGM
-131 IWSKELSKNEIDAIN
+131 WSKTLTDDEIKAIN
-146 STGDFVNSL
+146 NVKDFGL
-155 DSAIRTRGYY
+155 LATIRTRGYY

-237 QLYNEAIKYGKFKER
+237 QLYNEAKAYRRFKNG
-252 VNNALS
+252 VNKALS
-258 NDGNYATNLTDVD
+258 NGGSYATNLTDVD
-271 NITSEYYTSNSNKYI
+271 NITSEYYTSNSNEYI

-296 NGKYLNE
+296 NGKYKDE
-303 EIIFGGIGGKVDN
+303 KIIFGGIGGKVDN

-331 VNKIITDDKIAN
+331 VEKIITNDNERN
-343 TKNFRPC
+343 TKNFKPC

-402 EECVK
+402 EKCVK
-407 NGISYQISEG
+407 NGISYQISED
-417 SLEKKNRITRLKPN
+417 SLKKINGKTKLKPDANN
-431 KDKKIKFEATFTQ
+431 KIEFEATFTQ
-444 QLTEFNGERELKEFT
+444 QLTEFNGERKLKEFT

-467 PSKEGSYYV
+467 PSKEGSY
-476 SIRKI
+476 SINMRKI
-481 GEGGKGLEGAEFLIN
+481 DENGKGLEGAEFLIN
-496 GVSYG
+496 GLLTYVSDK
-501 TNEDGYIENE
+501 DGYILR
-511 DGDILMEQLI
+511 GHQVI

-533 KSAPEGYITQ
+533 KSAPVGYIVQ

-576 KVTFNKENKTITVQI
+576 EVTFNKEDQTITVQI
-591 KNIEKPDPNNPN
+591 KNIKANPENPD

-608 YEIKAKKVDEQGKGL
+608 YEIKAKKVNEQGNGL

-660 SEEED
+660 SEGED

-898 TEWFEKWKTNSKASE
+898 TEWFEKWKANSKASE
-913 LETNT
+913 YETNT
-918 GKNTIEGRQTFN
+918 GRITIEGRQTFN

-1055 DEAWNKLQFIEDCKM
+1055 NEAWNKLQFIEDCKM

-1122 VTTTSNG
+1122 VTTTNTKNG
-1129 NSLTTP
+1129 NSDKTV
-1135 FNSKEKALY
+1135 FNGKTYALDS
-1144 YIKDYMNDY
+1144 IKDYINDY
-1153 TNAIKENNGKINL
+1153 TNAIKDNNGKINL

-1222 SLETQII
+1222 SLETQIT

-1253 SNDKSSAVS
+1253 SKDKSSAVS

-1350 TTVAGLI
+1350 TTVAGLV

-1390 TIDDGDDPTPPD
+1390 TITDDPTPPD
-1402 SDTPPDSNTP
+1402 PDTPPDSNTP
-1412 IDSTNII
+1412 IDSTNTI

-1451 ALCTREDKIND
+1451 ALCKKYERDDGTQQVAGDEKLGWIKKYNDKLKLYNKEYIYK
-1462 QLSTGE
+1462 SVGEYTTGE
-1468 KQVDWIQ
+1468 DG
-1475 RYNEKNYNKYTYKVV
+1475 TYSFEV
-1490 KEETTD
+1490 KEP
-1496 QNGEYSF
+1496 
-1503 KDVEKGDYYVLFG
+1503 GDYYVLFG

-1524 LTNNKENETNKILGK
+1524 LTNDEDNETYKVLVERRGK
-1539 TGSNTKS
+1539 NEKS

-1587 WARVEEVNKYSK
+1587 WDRVKEVNKYSK

-1695 ATQTAEAKGNEIKNV
+1695 ATQTAEATKGNEIKNV

-1744 YKMQINKL
+1744 YKMQINEL

-1842 IEADNINNK
+1842 IEANNIN
-1851 YSNKGYLDNEY
+1851 NEY
-1862 LNNNML
+1862 LNHNML

-1900 KTSIVGNFNPANDPV
+1900 ETSIVGNFNPANDPV

-1923 NVAVM
+1923 DVAVM

-1938 YILTIVIAGMLVVG
+1938 YVLTIVIAGMLVVG

>member
-49 NQEDNLNWENETDF
+49 NQEDNLNWGNETGF
-63 EVNREEI
+63 EVDPDNL
-70 QGGGFQVPKIEGRAI
+70 QSNGFEVPKVEGRAI
-85 YCTERDVTLAMTS
+85 YCTERGVTLAMNS
-98 AMWRGESNEY
+98 NMYRGTNTAYS
-108 TYYWSTP
+108 YYNWGP
-115 KVENI
+115 KIVSNI
-120 FNPANVDKEGR
+120 FDPANGNL
-131 IWSKELSKNEIDAIN
+131 WSRELTDTEIGAIN
-146 STGDFVNSL
+146 NVKDFGL
-155 DSAIRTRGYY
+155 LATIRTRGYY

-214 IIAKLKLDGSKAEF
+214 IIAKLKLDGSKAKF

-237 QLYNEAIKYGKFKER
+237 QLYNEAKAYRRFKNG
-252 VNNALS
+252 VNKALS
-258 NDGNYATNLTDVD
+258 NGGSYATNLTDVD
-271 NITSEYYTSNSNKYI
+271 NMTSEYYTSNSNEYI

-296 NGKYLNE
+296 NGKYKDE
-303 EIIFGGIGGKVDN
+303 KIIFGGIGGKVDN

-331 VNKIITDDKIAN
+331 VEKIITNDNERN

-383 ELEAD
+383 ELEDD

-402 EECVK
+402 EKCVK
-407 NGISYQISEG
+407 NGISYQISED
-417 SLEKKNRITRLKPN
+417 SLKKSNGKTKLKPDANN
-431 KDKKIKFEATFTQ
+431 KIEFEATFTQ
-444 QLTEFNGERELKEFT
+444 QLTEFNGERKLKEFT

-467 PSKEGSYYV
+467 PSKEGSY
-476 SIRKI
+476 SINMRKI
-481 GEGGKGLEGAEFLIN
+481 DEKGDGLEGAEFLIN
-496 GVSYG
+496 GLLTYVSDK
-501 TNEDGYIENE
+501 DGYI
-511 DGDILMEQLI
+511 LRSHQVI

-561 YEVDRIEIVSSNSNA
+561 YEVDRIEIVSANSNA
-576 KVTFNKENKTITVQI
+576 KVTFNKENQTITVQI
-591 KNIEKPDPNNPN
+591 KNIKANPENPD

-608 YEIKAKKVDEQGKGL
+608 YEIKAKKVNEQGNGL

-652 QTPILGLN
+652 QTTMLGLN
-660 SEEED
+660 SEGED

-898 TEWFEKWKTNSKASE
+898 TKWFEKWKANSKASE
-913 LETNT
+913 YETNT
-918 GKNTIEGRQTFN
+918 GRITIEGRQTFN

-1055 DEAWNKLQFIEDCKM
+1055 NEAWNKLQFIEDCKM

-1144 YIKDYMNDY
+1144 NIKDYMNDY

-1188 NKYYDRPIKQSEYMG
+1188 NKYYDRPIKQSEYIG

-1222 SLETQII
+1222 SLETQIT

-1253 SNDKSSAVS
+1253 SKDKSSAVS

-1312 GYINIGEKTNIAE
+1312 GYVNIGEKTNIAE

-1350 TTVAGLI
+1350 TTVAGLV

-1390 TIDDGDDPTPPD
+1390 TITDDPTPPD
-1402 SDTPPDSNTP
+1402 PDTPPDPNTP

-1424 EDAKTGKASLGNGIR
+1424 EDNNKNGIR
-1439 DSGEKRI
+1439 DSGEEKI

-1451 ALCTREDKIND
+1451 ALCTRIND
-1462 QLSTGE
+1462 QLGTGE

-1496 QNGEYSF
+1496 QNGEYRF
-1503 KDVEKGDYYVLFG
+1503 KDVEKGYYYVLFG

-1558 AGFENGYDIENV
+1558 ANLENGEYDLEKIKE
-1570 DYDKSLNE
+1570 YDKNLNDKY
-1578 AHVSKAIDD
+1578 VSDAIDD
-1587 WARVEEVNKYSK
+1587 WERVKEVNEYSK

-1644 TQKIKIEGR
+1644 TPKIEVTEVKD
-1653 RGGEKIENV
+1653 GERIPNV
-1662 DLGLVERPI
+1662 DLGLVERPK

-1695 ATQTAEAKGNEIKNV
+1695 ATQTAEATKGNETKNV

-1744 YKMQINKL
+1744 YKMQINEK
-1752 NDYVEYEGLEYYAK
+1752 NDDYVEYEGLEYYAK
-1766 GRTNSENKVESKAKK
+1766 GRTNSGIKVESKAKK

-1792 NKTQSGDWNS
+1792 NKTQSGDWNA

-1842 IEADNINNK
+1842 IEADNINNA
-1851 YSNKGYLDNEY
+1851 Y

-1868 TISQLITKEGAQ
+1868 TISQLITKESAQ

-1900 KTSIVGNFNPANDPV
+1900 ETSIVGNFNPANDPV

-1923 NVAVM
+1923 DVAVM

-1938 YILTIVIAGMLVVG
+1938 YVLTIVIAGMLVVG

>member
-39 KEIYSAMLNA
+39 KEVYSAMLNA
-49 NQEDNLNWENETDF
+49 NQEDNLNWGNETGF
-63 EVNREEI
+63 EVDPDNI
-70 QGGGFQVPKIEGRAI
+70 QSNGFEVPKVEGRAI
-85 YCTERDVTLAMTS
+85 YCTERGVTLAMNS
-98 AMWRGESNEY
+98 NMYRGTNKAYS
-108 TYYWSTP
+108 YYNWGP
-115 KVENI
+115 KIVSNI
-120 FNPANVDKEGR
+120 FDPANGM
-131 IWSKELSKNEIDAIN
+131 WSKTLTDDEIEAIN
-146 STGDFVNSL
+146 NVKDFGL
-155 DSAIRTRGYY
+155 LATIRTRGYY

-188 QWTPRKQIVMWMLQI
+188 QWTPRKQIVMWMLI
-203 TGGINVDNAET
+203 DGGVNTENAET
-214 IIAKLKLDGSKAEF
+214 IIERLDIDGGKAQF
-228 VRSDIEAIK
+228 VRDNVDAIK
-237 QLYNEAIKYGKFKER
+237 QLYYEAIAYGKFKER

-271 NITSEYYTSNSNKYI
+271 NITSEYYPSNSKEYI

-296 NGKYLNE
+296 NGKYKDE
-303 EIIFGGIGGKVDN
+303 KIIFGGIGGKVDN

-331 VNKIITDDKIAN
+331 VNKIITDDEVNN
-343 TKNFRPC
+343 TKNFKPC

-358 LYVEHTTDFM
+358 LYVEHTKTAM
-368 RPSSEKEFYILIPKT
+368 KPSSEKEFYILIPKT

-402 EECVK
+402 EKCVK
-407 NGISYQISEG
+407 NGISYKISED
-417 SLEKKNRITRLKPN
+417 SL
-431 KDKKIKFEATFTQ
+431 KKINRKTKLNPDANKKIEFEATFTQ
-444 QLTEFNGERELKEFT
+444 QLTEFNGERKLKEFT

-533 KSAPEGYITQ
+533 KSAPEGYIMQ

-1144 YIKDYMNDY
+1144 YIKDYMNYY

-1402 SDTPPDSNTP
+1402 SNTP

-1419 SGCVW
+1419 DGCVW
-1424 EDAKTGKASLGNGIR
+1424 EDNNKNGIR
-1439 DSGEKRI
+1439 DLGEEKI

-1451 ALCTREDKIND
+1451 ALCTRIND
-1462 QLSTGE
+1462 QLGTGE

-1558 AGFENGYDIENV
+1558 ANLENGEYDLEEIKE
-1570 DYDKSLNE
+1570 YDKNLNDKY
-1578 AHVSKAIDD
+1578 VSDAIDD
-1587 WARVEEVNKYSK
+1587 WGRVKEVNEYSK

-1644 TQKIKIEGR
+1644 TPKIEVTEVK
-1653 RGGEKIENV
+1653 GGERIPNV

-1695 ATQTAEAKGNEIKNV
+1695 ATQTAEATKGNEIKNV
-1710 IWKSNRSTTKGI
+1710 IWKSNRIATKGI

-1744 YKMQINKL
+1744 YKMQINEK
-1752 NDYVEYEGLEYYAK
+1752 NDDYVEYEGLEYYAK
-1766 GRTNSENKVESKAKK
+1766 GRTNSGTKVESGAKK

-1792 NKTQSGDWNS
+1792 NKTQSGNWNA

-1816 GENINNNLVNYRL
+1816 DENINNNLVNYRL
-1829 KDTISSQSNTISK
+1829 KDTISSQSNTICK
-1842 IEADNINNK
+1842 IERPNNTEDK
-1851 YSNKGYLDNEY
+1851 EAYLNNAY

-1938 YILTIVIAGMLVVG
+1938 YVLTIVIAGMLVVG

>member
-39 KEIYSAMLNA
+39 KEVYSAMLNA
-49 NQEDNLNWENETDF
+49 NQEDNLNWGNETGF
-63 EVNREEI
+63 EVDPDNI
-70 QGGGFQVPKIEGRAI
+70 QSNGFEVPKVEGRAI
-85 YCTERDVTLAMTS
+85 YCTERGVTLAMNS
-98 AMWRGESNEY
+98 NMYRGTNKAYS
-108 TYYWSTP
+108 YYNWGP
-115 KVENI
+115 KIVSNI
-120 FNPANVDKEGR
+120 FDPANGM
-131 IWSKELSKNEIDAIN
+131 WSKTLTDDEIEAIN
-146 STGDFVNSL
+146 NVKDFGL
-155 DSAIRTRGYY
+155 LATIRTRGYY

-188 QWTPRKQIVMWMLQI
+188 QWTPRKQIVMWMLI
-203 TGGINVDNAET
+203 DGGVNTENAET
-214 IIAKLKLDGSKAEF
+214 IIERLDIDGGKAQF
-228 VRSDIEAIK
+228 VRDNVDAIK
-237 QLYNEAIKYGKFKER
+237 QLYYEAIAYGKFKER

-271 NITSEYYTSNSNKYI
+271 NITSEYYTNDSNEKYI

-296 NGKYLNE
+296 NGKYKDE
-303 EIIFGGIGGKVDN
+303 KIIFGGIGGKVDN

-331 VNKIITDDKIAN
+331 VNKIITDDEVNN
-343 TKNFRPC
+343 TKNFKPC

-358 LYVEHTTDFM
+358 LYVEHTDKKM

-402 EECVK
+402 EKCVK
-407 NGISYQISEG
+407 NGISYKISED
-417 SLEKKNRITRLKPN
+417 SL
-431 KDKKIKFEATFTQ
+431 KKINGKTKLNPDANKKIEFEATFTQ
-444 QLTEFNGERELKEFT
+444 QLTEFNGERKLKEFT

-898 TEWFEKWKTNSKASE
+898 TEWFEKWKANSKASE
-913 LETNT
+913 FETNT

-995 GYKYNKYGTLDYDDN
+995 GYKYNQYGTLDYDDN
-1010 GAITSEWSEGLISQK
+1010 GAITNEWSEGLISQK

-1144 YIKDYMNDY
+1144 YIKDYINDY
-1153 TNAIKENNGKINL
+1153 TNAIKDNNGKINL

-1222 SLETQII
+1222 SLETQIT

-1350 TTVAGLI
+1350 TTVAGLV

-1390 TIDDGDDPTPPD
+1390 TITDDPTPPD
-1402 SDTPPDSNTP
+1402 PDTPPDPNTP

-1503 KDVEKGDYYVLFG
+1503 KDVKKGYYYVLFG

-1524 LTNNKENETNKILGK
+1524 LTNNKENETNKILEK

-1558 AGFENGYDIENV
+1558 ANLENGEYDLEEIKE
-1570 DYDKSLNE
+1570 YDKNLNDKY
-1578 AHVSKAIDD
+1578 VSDAIDD
-1587 WARVEEVNKYSK
+1587 WARVKEVNEYSK

-1609 ASPTKVPTYLGEQ
+1609 ASPSKVPTYLGEQ

-1644 TQKIKIEGR
+1644 TPKIEVTEVK
-1653 RGGEKIENV
+1653 GGERIPNV

-1695 ATQTAEAKGNEIKNV
+1695 ATQTAEATKNV
-1710 IWKSNRSTTKGI
+1710 IWKSNRSATKGI

-1736 YGATIQIT
+1736 YGATIQIM

-1752 NDYVEYEGLEYYAK
+1752 KNYVEYEGLEYYAK
-1766 GRTNSENKVESKAKK
+1766 GRTNSGIKVEPKAKK

-1792 NKTQSGDWNS
+1792 NKTQSGDWNE

-1842 IEADNINNK
+1842 IERPDNTEDNED
-1851 YSNKGYLDNEY
+1851 YLDNAY

-1900 KTSIVGNFNPANDPV
+1900 ETSIVGNFNPANNPV

-1923 NVAVM
+1923 DVAVM

-1938 YILTIVIAGMLVVG
+1938 YVLTIVIAGMLVVG

>member
-49 NQEDNLNWENETDF
+49 NQEDNLNWGNETGF
-63 EVNREEI
+63 EVNPDNI
-70 QGGGFQVPKIEGRAI
+70 QSNGFEVPKVEGRAI
-85 YCTERDVTLAMTS
+85 YCTQRDVTLAMTS
-98 AMWRGESNEY
+98 AMWRGESSAY

-115 KVENI
+115 KVEDI
-120 FNPANVDKEGR
+120 FNPANGNL
-131 IWSKELSKNEIDAIN
+131 WSRELTDTEISAIN
-146 STGDFVNSL
+146 NVNNFGL
-155 DSAIRTRGYY
+155 PATIRTRGYY

-214 IIAKLKLDGSKAEF
+214 IIAKLKLDGSKAQF
-228 VRSDIEAIK
+228 VRDNVDAIK

-331 VNKIITDDKIAN
+331 VNKIITDDKITN
-343 TKNFRPC
+343 TKNFKPC

-417 SLEKKNRITRLKPN
+417 SLEKENEITRLKPN
-431 KDKKIKFEATFTQ
+431 KDKKIKFEAAFTQ

-467 PSKEGSYYV
+467 PSKEGSY
-476 SIRKI
+476 SINMRKI
-481 GEGGKGLEGAEFLIN
+481 YEDENGVEHGLEGAEFLIN
-496 GVSYG
+496 GLLTYVSDK
-501 TNEDGYIENE
+501 DGF
-511 DGDILMEQLI
+511 ILRSHQVI

-561 YEVDRIEIVSSNSNA
+561 YEVDRIEIVSANSNA
-576 KVTFNKENKTITVQI
+576 KVTFNKEDQTITVQI
-591 KNIEKPDPNNPN
+591 KNIKANPENPD

-608 YEIKAKKVDEQGKGL
+608 YEIKAKKVNEQGNGL

-660 SEEED
+660 SEGED

-870 DNGNSGSTGGKNT
+870 DNGNSGSAGGKNT

-898 TEWFEKWKTNSKASE
+898 TEWFEKWKANSKASE
-913 LETNT
+913 FETNT

-1025 IKEFIVANGH
+1025 IKEFIVANRH

-1055 DEAWNKLQFIEDCKM
+1055 NEAWNKLQFIEDCKM

-1122 VTTTSNG
+1122 VTTTNTKNG
-1129 NSLTTP
+1129 NSDKTV
-1135 FNSKEKALY
+1135 FNGKTYALDS
-1144 YIKDYMNDY
+1144 IKDYINDY
-1153 TNAIKENNGKINL
+1153 TNAIKDNNGKINL

-1222 SLETQII
+1222 SLETQIT

-1253 SNDKSSAVS
+1253 SKDKSSAVS

-1350 TTVAGLI
+1350 TTVAGLV

-1390 TIDDGDDPTPPD
+1390 TITDDGDDPTPPD
-1402 SDTPPDSNTP
+1402 PNTP

-1424 EDAKTGKASLGNGIR
+1424 EDNNKNGIR
-1439 DSGEKRI
+1439 DSGEEKI

-1451 ALCTREDKIND
+1451 ALCKKYERND
-1462 QLSTGE
+1462 STQQAAGDEKLGWIKEYNDRRYNKEYIYKSVADEYTTGE
-1468 KQVDWIQ
+1468 DG
-1475 RYNEKNYNKYTYKVV
+1475 KYSFEV
-1490 KEETTD
+1490 KE
-1496 QNGEYSF
+1496 S
-1503 KDVEKGDYYVLFG
+1503 GDYYVLFG
-1516 YGLDDATV
+1516 YGLDDATI

-1587 WARVEEVNKYSK
+1587 WERVEEVNKYSK

-1653 RGGEKIENV
+1653 KNGEKIENV

-1695 ATQTAEAKGNEIKNV
+1695 ATQTAEATKGNEIKNV
-1710 IWKSNRSTTKGI
+1710 IWKSNRIATKGI

-1744 YKMQINKL
+1744 YKMQINELK
-1752 NDYVEYEGLEYYAK
+1752 NYVEYEGLEYYAK
-1766 GRTNSENKVESKAKK
+1766 GRTNSGIKVESKAKK

-1792 NKTQSGDWNS
+1792 NKTQSGNWNA
-1802 ITDINEIIPAEEKD
+1802 ITDINEIIPVEEKD
-1816 GENINNNLVNYRL
+1816 DENINNNLVNYRL
-1829 KDTISSQSNTISK
+1829 KDTISSQSNTICK
-1842 IEADNINNK
+1842 IERPNNTEDK
-1851 YSNKGYLDNEY
+1851 EDYLNNAY

-1900 KTSIVGNFNPANDPV
+1900 ETSIVGNFNPANDPV

-1938 YILTIVIAGMLVVG
+1938 YVLTIVIAGMLVVG